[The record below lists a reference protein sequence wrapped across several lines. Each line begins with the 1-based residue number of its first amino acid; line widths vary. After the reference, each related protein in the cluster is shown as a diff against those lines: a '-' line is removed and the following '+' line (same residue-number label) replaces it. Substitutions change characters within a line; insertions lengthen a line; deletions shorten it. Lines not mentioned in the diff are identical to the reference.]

1 MRTKIGTR
9 LLSLFLTA
17 ICVIGLIPTS
27 AFAASSEN
35 MPSEITLK
43 KSDYFL
49 DTDGSKTYN
58 SPSFD
63 KPLYLHIINMNVG
76 GKTKVGFC
84 AEHGKQL
91 GNTLIGKK
99 WGNPEPV
106 TNSFIKMMI
115 GYYYCMTDA
124 KYMTDAYKA
133 KFGSQLWTDQNMIR
147 YHNAWI
153 QALCWRALGQGAAIP
168 SDAEGQ
174 RVAIAKELMYIANA
188 KNGTSYSDIYTDK
201 YGTTTFYEK
210 GCKVID
216 NPDCWPDVDVT
227 LYHYIGGNATSPDGK
242 KHYTNDNT
250 QAIMVATPRGEPTID
265 DYQIVVKKVDSSNPT
280 KGLPGATFSLTM
292 VGSDDPSF
300 PMTGV
305 TGQDGTYTFK
315 PLKAGT
321 YQVTETEAPEGYQI
335 DNPGPYTVTLPM
347 NGQKTVTVTATDTP
361 ITTSSGSI
369 RKVDKDIPTMGL
381 AGATIRI
388 TGIDNNFK
396 YEGQTVAGGALTDV
410 PWDTMPVGSYIAEEI
425 GAPEGYILPSPHEKK
440 EFYWDKKS
448 DVTLVFEND
457 SKVKVQLLKKDESN
471 NPLPGCLFTVI
482 KNGQTL
488 FSAVTDA
495 AGTITVPNVTEGT
508 YWFVEKD
515 APEGY
520 VVNSEPVTAYVSAA
534 DIQGNKTVTV
544 EATNHRKP
552 GLEIVKIDSVT
563 KEPVANCTFDIRSID
578 GTYHETLTTDGAGRI
593 FLENMTP
600 GSYEVKETAV
610 PKGYNLNPEKQTV
623 ELTAGGTFTLTFE
636 NVPKTDFTLFKHDSN
651 NHPIAGVTFEISKK
665 GGQSLGHFTTDGQG
679 KLTVPNL
686 EPGIYVAVETDC
698 PDDYILDK
706 TPHEFQVNAGKTEV
720 GIDVVNLKKPEIT
733 VKKVDSIVGGGVEG
747 AKFEIFYAGTGGT
760 GSPAGTYES
769 LGTKYTD
776 ANGII
781 HLDHL
786 KEGWYR
792 FTEVEAPE
800 GYQLDE
806 PSTQEIYLKGDD
818 NAELTFKD
826 TPLSAIIV
834 MKKDGVNGKA
844 LPGATFQLRYLDG
857 TSGTGGTVIGEK
869 VTDQNGVCSWTGL
882 KAGTYIVEEVK
893 PAPGYNIVEGPKTVY
908 ISGKAQDV
916 ITVSFDNS
924 PDGTL
929 LIKKVDAKNPTKV
942 LAGAKF
948 RVQYTNGT
956 LLGNDNGIFTTDENG
971 QITIAGLEPEKTIIV
986 TEVEAPAGYIIDG
999 QAQTIDIKSGK
1010 VVSITFKNAPKGE
1023 LVIEKTDAAT
1033 GKLLPGAEFIIRKSD
1048 GTEVGAD
1055 GNIHNN
1061 LTIESGTLSSDSHF
1075 VTGGDGRIIIK
1086 GLTPGNYTIT
1096 EVKAPDGY
1104 LIGKNASRTIQ
1115 ITAGDTQ
1122 TITFANPSTCS
1133 LLIKKVCSINT
1144 DKMLEGAVFDV
1155 RYADGSVVGDSNG
1168 VYETGADG
1176 TILITGLEAN
1186 KAIIVTETKAPNG
1199 FAIDTKPQTVTTI
1212 AGKVVQ
1218 LTFANAPYGKL
1229 VIEKRDAETN
1239 NLLPGAEFRVTTA
1252 AGCEVGQNGV
1262 IGDTTLTSNGIFR
1275 TDADGKIT
1283 ISNLRPGNYIITE
1296 IKAPDGYLIDD
1307 PTRNVTVTAG
1317 DTQTIVFKNHSTCSL
1332 LIKKVCTENPDKMLE
1347 GAVFDVRYAD
1357 GTVVGDSNGVFTTG
1371 ADGTILITGLEAN
1384 KAIVVTE
1391 TKAPDGFAID
1401 TTPQTIT
1408 TQAGKV
1414 VQLTF
1419 ANAPYGKIIIEK
1431 RDSKTNEL
1439 LPGAEFRVT
1448 TAAGCEVGQNGVI
1461 GDTNLTSNGI
1471 FTTGADGKIT
1481 ITNVRPGS
1489 YVITEIK
1496 APDGYL
1502 IDDPTRTITVT
1513 SGDTQTIVFKD
1524 TKPGGLIIEKRDSV
1538 TKEPLAGA
1546 TFKVTTSDGRF
1557 VAQDGGATSTNG
1569 LYTTDANGQIH
1580 IVDLDPDTYVVTE
1593 VTAPDGYLMDA
1604 PSQTVKI
1611 EKNDTQTLTFYDT
1624 PLGGLT
1630 IVKVDSESGKR
1641 LEGAKIEVA
1650 KLNGEIV
1657 GTYVT
1662 DKLGV
1667 IQLPDLDDGWY
1678 QLTEIKAPK
1687 GYLLD
1692 STPQKV
1698 EVKKGETKTFEFEN
1712 TASASM
1718 LIHKIDSVTKKGIQ
1732 GVKFVVY
1739 DSSMTPIGEYESD
1752 DQGYVHLNKTLEDG
1766 KYYVREIVAAEGYI
1780 LDNKVKS
1787 FTVLAGDTAMIE
1799 WENTSELGQIQVIK
1813 TSEGYSSV
1821 NGLPAGTPLSGAI
1834 FAVYDKQNNV
1844 VDKFQTNE
1852 NGIGSS
1858 KKLPLGIYTVKEV
1871 QAPANYGLN
1880 PTVFTAD
1887 IEFAGQVVKL
1897 NVTDPVIT
1905 AGVSIKKTGYAQTM
1919 NNNVMRWTVSG
1930 VRNDSTTSLQSFY
1943 WRDTLPTD
1951 AVRLTRLVTGTYST
1965 TQTYKV
1971 TFTTNLNSQ
1980 WRTAYDNLSTAKN
1993 YTLDMSSAA
2002 LGLASNEYVTQFM
2015 LSFGI
2020 VPAGFHQLTNATV
2033 DAQTLYALTNGY
2045 KFTNKADVGGLLG
2058 GNWVQSIAR
2067 WTTSVYSHYV
2077 PAKPAAPK
2085 SPKLPRTGY

>member
-27 AFAASSEN
+27 AFAAPSGS
-35 MPSEITLK
+35 MPSEITLQ

-58 SPSFD
+58 SPSFGE
-63 KPLYLHIINMNVG
+63 PLYLHIINMNVG
-76 GKTKVGFC
+76 GETKIGFC

-115 GYYYCMTDA
+115 GYYYCMTDT
-124 KYMTDAYKA
+124 KYQTDAYKE
-133 KFGSQLWTDQNMIR
+133 KWGGELWTDQNLIR

-174 RVAIAKELMYIANA
+174 KVAIAKELMYIANA

-201 YGTTTFYEK
+201 YGTTTFYQKGEK
-210 GCKVID
+210 VLD
-216 NPDCWPDVDVT
+216 NTDCWPDVDVT
-227 LYHYIGGNATSPDGK
+227 LYRYIGGNATSPDGK

-250 QAIMVATPRGEPTID
+250 QAVMVATPKKEPTSEE
-265 DYQIVVKKVDSSNPT
+265 YQIVVKKVDSSNPT
-280 KGLPGATFSLTM
+280 KGLAGAEFSLEM
-292 VGSDDPSF
+292 VGSDDPKF

-305 TGQDGTYTFK
+305 TRQNGTYTFRG
-315 PLKAGT
+315 LKAGT
-321 YQVTETEAPEGYQI
+321 YQVTETTAPDGYQI
-335 DNPGPYTVTLPM
+335 DNPGPYTVTLPT
-347 NGQKTVTVTATDTP
+347 NGQKTVTVTALDTP
-361 ITTSSGSI
+361 ITLASGSI
-369 RKVDKDIPTMGL
+369 RKVDKDRPTMGL

-388 TGIDNNFK
+388 TGIDNNFT
-396 YEGQTVAGGALTDV
+396 YEGQTVEGGALTDV
-410 PWDTMPVGSYIAEEI
+410 PWDTMPVGSYVAEEI

-440 EFYWDKKS
+440 EFYWDKKNE
-448 DVTLVFEND
+448 VKLVFEND

-563 KEPVANCTFDIRSID
+563 KKPVANCTFDIRSID

-623 ELTAGGTFTLTFE
+623 ELTAGGTFTRTFE

-706 TPHEFQVNAGKTEV
+706 TPHEFQVNAGVTNV

-792 FTEVEAPE
+792 FTEVEAPA

-844 LPGATFQLRYLDG
+844 LPGATFQLRYLGG

-869 VTDQNGVCSWTGL
+869 VTDQNGVCSWTSL

-929 LIKKVDAKNPTKV
+929 LIKKVDAKHPTKV

-986 TEVEAPAGYIIDG
+986 TEIEAPAGYIIDG

-1033 GKLLPGAEFIIRKSD
+1033 GKLLSGAEFIIRKSD

-1055 GNIHNN
+1055 GNIHND

-1122 TITFANPSTCS
+1122 TITFANP
-1133 LLIKKVCSINT
+1133 
-1144 DKMLEGAVFDV
+1144 
-1155 RYADGSVVGDSNG
+1155 
-1168 VYETGADG
+1168 
-1176 TILITGLEAN
+1176 
-1186 KAIIVTETKAPNG
+1186 
-1199 FAIDTKPQTVTTI
+1199 
-1212 AGKVVQ
+1212 
-1218 LTFANAPYGKL
+1218 
-1229 VIEKRDAETN
+1229 
-1239 NLLPGAEFRVTTA
+1239 
-1252 AGCEVGQNGV
+1252 
-1262 IGDTTLTSNGIFR
+1262 
-1275 TDADGKIT
+1275 
-1283 ISNLRPGNYIITE
+1283 
-1296 IKAPDGYLIDD
+1296 
-1307 PTRNVTVTAG
+1307 
-1317 DTQTIVFKNHSTCSL
+1317 STCSL

-1481 ITNVRPGS
+1481 ITNVRPGN

-1650 KLNGEIV
+1650 KMNGEIV

-1718 LIHKIDSVTKKGIQ
+1718 LIHKIDSVTRKGIQ

>member
-27 AFAASSEN
+27 AFAAPSGS
-35 MPSEITLK
+35 MPSEITLQ

-58 SPSFD
+58 SPSFGE
-63 KPLYLHIINMNVG
+63 PLYLHIINMNVG

-124 KYMTDAYKA
+124 QYQNDAYKE
-133 KFGSQLWTDQNMIR
+133 KWNGELWTDQNLIR

-153 QALCWRALGQGAAIP
+153 QALCWRALGQGTAIP

-174 RVAIAKELMYIANA
+174 KVAIAKELMYIANA

-201 YGTTTFYEK
+201 YGTTTFYQKGEK
-210 GCKVID
+210 VLD
-216 NPDCWPDVDVT
+216 NTDCWPDVDVT

-250 QAIMVATPRGEPTID
+250 QAIMVATPKNEPTSDTYRI
-265 DYQIVVKKVDSSNPT
+265 IVKKVDSSNPT
-280 KGLPGATFSLTM
+280 KGLAGATFSLEM

-300 PMTGV
+300 PKPGV
-305 TGQDGTYTFK
+305 TGQDGTYIFDR
-315 PLKAGT
+315 LKAGT
-321 YQVTETEAPEGYQI
+321 YQVTETKAPEGYQI
-335 DNPGPYTVTLPM
+335 DNPGPYTVTLPT
-347 NGQKTVTVTATDTP
+347 NGQKTVTVTALDTP
-361 ITTSSGSI
+361 ITLASGSI
-369 RKVDKDIPTMGL
+369 RKVDKDRPTMGL

-388 TGIDNNFK
+388 TGIDNNFT
-396 YEGQTVAGGALTDV
+396 YEGQTVEGGALTDV
-410 PWDTMPVGSYIAEEI
+410 PWDTMPVGSYVAEEI

-440 EFYWDKKS
+440 EFYWDKKNE
-448 DVTLVFEND
+448 VKLVFEND

-578 GTYHETLTTDGAGRI
+578 GTYHETLTTDGTGRI

-610 PKGYNLNPEKQTV
+610 PQGYNLNPEKQTV

-706 TPHEFQVNAGKTEV
+706 TPHEFQVNAGVTNV

-733 VKKVDSIVGGGVEG
+733 VKKVDSIVGGGVKD

-792 FTEVEAPE
+792 FTEVEAPA

-844 LPGATFQLRYLDG
+844 LPGATFQLRYLGG

-869 VTDQNGVCSWTGL
+869 VTDQNGVCSWTSL

-929 LIKKVDAKNPTKV
+929 LIKKVDAKHPTKV

-986 TEVEAPAGYIIDG
+986 TEIEAPAGYIIDG

-1033 GKLLPGAEFIIRKSD
+1033 GKLLSGAEFIIRKSD

-1055 GNIHNN
+1055 GNIHND

-1122 TITFANPSTCS
+1122 TITFANP
-1133 LLIKKVCSINT
+1133 
-1144 DKMLEGAVFDV
+1144 
-1155 RYADGSVVGDSNG
+1155 
-1168 VYETGADG
+1168 
-1176 TILITGLEAN
+1176 
-1186 KAIIVTETKAPNG
+1186 
-1199 FAIDTKPQTVTTI
+1199 
-1212 AGKVVQ
+1212 
-1218 LTFANAPYGKL
+1218 
-1229 VIEKRDAETN
+1229 
-1239 NLLPGAEFRVTTA
+1239 
-1252 AGCEVGQNGV
+1252 
-1262 IGDTTLTSNGIFR
+1262 
-1275 TDADGKIT
+1275 
-1283 ISNLRPGNYIITE
+1283 
-1296 IKAPDGYLIDD
+1296 
-1307 PTRNVTVTAG
+1307 
-1317 DTQTIVFKNHSTCSL
+1317 STCSL

-1481 ITNVRPGS
+1481 ITNVRPGN

-1650 KLNGEIV
+1650 KMNGEIV

-1718 LIHKIDSVTKKGIQ
+1718 LIHKIDSVTRKGIQ

-1821 NGLPAGTPLSGAI
+1821 NGLPAGTLLSGAI

>member
-1 MRTKIGTR
+1 MRQKIGTR

-27 AFAASSEN
+27 AFAAPSGS
-35 MPSEITLK
+35 MPSEITLQ

-58 SPSFD
+58 SPSFGE
-63 KPLYLHIINMNVG
+63 PLYLHIINMNVG
-76 GKTKVGFC
+76 GKTNVGFC

-124 KYMTDAYKA
+124 KYQTDAYKE
-133 KFGSQLWTDQNMIR
+133 KWGGELWTDQNLIR

-174 RVAIAKELMYIANA
+174 KVAIAKELMYIANA

-201 YGTTTFYEK
+201 YGTTTFYQKGEK
-210 GCKVID
+210 VLD
-216 NPDCWPDVDVT
+216 NTDCWPDVDVT

-250 QAIMVATPRGEPTID
+250 QAIMVATPSIPTLGN
-265 DYQIVVKKVDSSNPT
+265 YQITVKKVDSSNPT
-280 KGLPGATFSLTM
+280 KGLAGAEFSLEM
-292 VGSDDPSF
+292 VGSDDPKF

-305 TGQDGTYTFK
+305 TGQGGTLTFK
-315 PLKAGT
+315 DLKAGT
-321 YQVTETEAPEGYQI
+321 YQVTETKAPEDYQI
-335 DNPGPYTVTLPM
+335 DNPGPYTVTLPT
-347 NGQKTVTVTATDTP
+347 NGQNTVTVTATDTP
-361 ITTSSGSI
+361 ITLASGSI
-369 RKVDKDIPTMGL
+369 RKVDKDRPTMGL

-388 TGIDNNFK
+388 TGIDNNFT
-396 YEGQTVAGGALTDV
+396 YEGQTVEGGALTDV
-410 PWDTMPVGSYIAEEI
+410 PWDTMPVGSYVAEEI

-440 EFYWDKKS
+440 EFYWDKKNE
-448 DVTLVFEND
+448 VKLVFEND

-706 TPHEFQVNAGKTEV
+706 TPHEFQVNAGVTNV

-792 FTEVEAPE
+792 FTEVEAPA

-844 LPGATFQLRYLDG
+844 LPGATFQLRYLGG

-929 LIKKVDAKNPTKV
+929 LIKKVDAKHPTKV

-986 TEVEAPAGYIIDG
+986 TEIEAPAGYIIDG

-1033 GKLLPGAEFIIRKSD
+1033 GKLLSGAEFIIRKSD

-1055 GNIHNN
+1055 GNIHND

-1122 TITFANPSTCS
+1122 TITFANP
-1133 LLIKKVCSINT
+1133 
-1144 DKMLEGAVFDV
+1144 
-1155 RYADGSVVGDSNG
+1155 
-1168 VYETGADG
+1168 
-1176 TILITGLEAN
+1176 
-1186 KAIIVTETKAPNG
+1186 
-1199 FAIDTKPQTVTTI
+1199 
-1212 AGKVVQ
+1212 
-1218 LTFANAPYGKL
+1218 
-1229 VIEKRDAETN
+1229 
-1239 NLLPGAEFRVTTA
+1239 
-1252 AGCEVGQNGV
+1252 
-1262 IGDTTLTSNGIFR
+1262 
-1275 TDADGKIT
+1275 
-1283 ISNLRPGNYIITE
+1283 
-1296 IKAPDGYLIDD
+1296 
-1307 PTRNVTVTAG
+1307 
-1317 DTQTIVFKNHSTCSL
+1317 STCSL

-1481 ITNVRPGS
+1481 ITNVRPGN

-1650 KLNGEIV
+1650 KMNGEIV

-1718 LIHKIDSVTKKGIQ
+1718 LIHKIDSVTRKGIQ

>member
-27 AFAASSEN
+27 AFAAPSGS
-35 MPSEITLK
+35 MPSEITLQ

-58 SPSFD
+58 SPSFGE
-63 KPLYLHIINMNVG
+63 PLYLHIINMNVG
-76 GKTKVGFC
+76 GKTQVGFC

-124 KYMTDAYKA
+124 KYQTDAYKE
-133 KFGSQLWTDQNMIR
+133 KWGGELWTDQNLIR

-174 RVAIAKELMYIANA
+174 KVAIAKELMYIANA

-201 YGTTTFYEK
+201 YGTTTFYQKGEK
-210 GCKVID
+210 VLD
-216 NPDCWPDVDVT
+216 NTDCWPDVDVT
-227 LYHYIGGNATSPDGK
+227 LYRYIGGNATSPDGK

-250 QAIMVATPRGEPTID
+250 QAVMVATPKKEPTGDTYRI
-265 DYQIVVKKVDSSNPT
+265 IVKKVDSSNPT
-280 KGLPGATFSLTM
+280 KGLAGATFSLEM
-292 VGSDDPSF
+292 VGSDGPSF
-300 PMTGV
+300 PKTGV
-305 TGQDGTYTFK
+305 TGQDGTYIFDR
-315 PLKAGT
+315 LEAGT
-321 YQVTETEAPEGYQI
+321 YKVTETEAPEGYQI
-335 DNPGPYTVTLPM
+335 DNPGPYAVTLPT
-347 NGQKTVTVTATDTP
+347 NGQNTVTVTALDTP
-361 ITTSSGSI
+361 ITLASGSI
-369 RKVDKDIPTMGL
+369 RKVDKDRPTMGL

-388 TGIDNNFK
+388 TGIDNNFT
-396 YEGQTVAGGALTDV
+396 YEGQTVEGGALTDV
-410 PWDTMPVGSYIAEEI
+410 PWDTMPVGSYVAEEI

-440 EFYWDKKS
+440 EFYWDKKNE
-448 DVTLVFEND
+448 VKLVFEND

-578 GTYHETLTTDGAGRI
+578 GTYHEALTTDGAGRI

-706 TPHEFQVNAGKTEV
+706 TPHEFQVNAGVTNV

-733 VKKVDSIVGGGVEG
+733 VKKVDSIVGGGVVG

-792 FTEVEAPE
+792 FTEVEAPA

-844 LPGATFQLRYLDG
+844 LPGATFQLRYLGG
-857 TSGTGGTVIGEK
+857 TSGTGGTAIGEK

-929 LIKKVDAKNPTKV
+929 LIKKVDAKHPTKV

-986 TEVEAPAGYIIDG
+986 TEIEAPAGYIIDG

-1033 GKLLPGAEFIIRKSD
+1033 GKLLSGAEFIIRKSD

-1055 GNIHNN
+1055 GNIHND

-1122 TITFANPSTCS
+1122 TITFANP
-1133 LLIKKVCSINT
+1133 
-1144 DKMLEGAVFDV
+1144 
-1155 RYADGSVVGDSNG
+1155 
-1168 VYETGADG
+1168 
-1176 TILITGLEAN
+1176 
-1186 KAIIVTETKAPNG
+1186 
-1199 FAIDTKPQTVTTI
+1199 
-1212 AGKVVQ
+1212 
-1218 LTFANAPYGKL
+1218 
-1229 VIEKRDAETN
+1229 
-1239 NLLPGAEFRVTTA
+1239 
-1252 AGCEVGQNGV
+1252 
-1262 IGDTTLTSNGIFR
+1262 
-1275 TDADGKIT
+1275 
-1283 ISNLRPGNYIITE
+1283 
-1296 IKAPDGYLIDD
+1296 
-1307 PTRNVTVTAG
+1307 
-1317 DTQTIVFKNHSTCSL
+1317 STCSL

-1461 GDTNLTSNGI
+1461 GDTKLTSNGI

-1650 KLNGEIV
+1650 KMNGEIV

-1718 LIHKIDSVTKKGIQ
+1718 LIHKIDSVTRKGIQ

>member
-27 AFAASSEN
+27 AFAAPSGS
-35 MPSEITLK
+35 MPSEITLQ

-58 SPSFD
+58 SPSFGE
-63 KPLYLHIINMNVG
+63 PLYLHIINMNVG
-76 GKTKVGFC
+76 GKTNVGFC

-124 KYMTDAYKA
+124 KYQTDAYKE
-133 KFGSQLWTDQNMIR
+133 KWGGELWTDQNLIR

-174 RVAIAKELMYIANA
+174 KVAIAKELMYIANA

-201 YGTTTFYEK
+201 YGTTTFYQKGEK
-210 GCKVID
+210 VLD
-216 NPDCWPDVDVT
+216 NTDCWPDVDVT

-250 QAIMVATPRGEPTID
+250 QAIMVATPSIPTAES
-265 DYQIVVKKVDSSNPT
+265 YQIVVKKVDSSNPT
-280 KGLPGATFSLTM
+280 KGLSGATFSLTM
-292 VGSDDPSF
+292 VGSTKTL
-300 PMTGV
+300 TGV

-315 PLKAGT
+315 NLKAGT

-335 DNPGPYTVTLPM
+335 DNPGPYAVTLPT
-347 NGQKTVTVTATDTP
+347 NGQNTVTVTALDTP
-361 ITTSSGSI
+361 ITLASGSI
-369 RKVDKDIPTMGL
+369 RKVDKDRPTMGL

-388 TGIDNNFK
+388 TGIDNNFT
-396 YEGQTVAGGALTDV
+396 YEGQTVEGGALTDV
-410 PWDTMPVGSYIAEEI
+410 PWDTMPVGSYVAEEI

-440 EFYWDKKS
+440 EFYWDKKNE
-448 DVTLVFEND
+448 VKLVFEND

-706 TPHEFQVNAGKTEV
+706 TPHEFQVNAGVTNV

-792 FTEVEAPE
+792 FTEVEAPA

-844 LPGATFQLRYLDG
+844 LPGATFQLRYLGG

-869 VTDQNGVCSWTGL
+869 VTDQNGVCSWTSL

-929 LIKKVDAKNPTKV
+929 LIKKVDAKHPTKV

-986 TEVEAPAGYIIDG
+986 TEIEAPAGYIIDG

-1055 GNIHNN
+1055 GNIHND

-1122 TITFANPSTCS
+1122 TITFANP
-1133 LLIKKVCSINT
+1133 
-1144 DKMLEGAVFDV
+1144 
-1155 RYADGSVVGDSNG
+1155 
-1168 VYETGADG
+1168 
-1176 TILITGLEAN
+1176 
-1186 KAIIVTETKAPNG
+1186 
-1199 FAIDTKPQTVTTI
+1199 
-1212 AGKVVQ
+1212 
-1218 LTFANAPYGKL
+1218 
-1229 VIEKRDAETN
+1229 
-1239 NLLPGAEFRVTTA
+1239 
-1252 AGCEVGQNGV
+1252 
-1262 IGDTTLTSNGIFR
+1262 
-1275 TDADGKIT
+1275 
-1283 ISNLRPGNYIITE
+1283 
-1296 IKAPDGYLIDD
+1296 
-1307 PTRNVTVTAG
+1307 
-1317 DTQTIVFKNHSTCSL
+1317 STCSL

-1489 YVITEIK
+1489 YIITEIK

-1650 KLNGEIV
+1650 KMNGEIV

-1718 LIHKIDSVTKKGIQ
+1718 LIHKIDSVTRKGIQ

-2067 WTTSVYSHYV
+2067 WTTSIYSHYV

>member
-1 MRTKIGTR
+1 MRTRIGTR

-27 AFAASSEN
+27 AFAASSES

-76 GKTKVGFC
+76 GETKVGFC

-124 KYMTDAYKA
+124 KYQTDAYKEKWGGA
-133 KFGSQLWTDQNMIR
+133 LWTDQNMIR

-174 RVAIAKELMYIANA
+174 KVAIAKELMYIANA

-201 YGTTTFYEK
+201 YGTTTFYQKGEK
-210 GCKVID
+210 VLD
-216 NPDCWPDVDVT
+216 NTDCWPDVDVT

-250 QAIMVATPRGEPTID
+250 QAIMVATPKTPDTPIE
-265 DYQIVVKKVDSSNPT
+265 DYQIVVKKVDSTNPT
-280 KGLPGATFSLTM
+280 KGLAGATFSLTK
-292 VGSDDPSF
+292 VGSDDPKY
-300 PMTGV
+300 PLTGV
-305 TGQDGTYTFK
+305 TGQDGTYTFRR
-315 PLKAGT
+315 LEAGT

-335 DNPGPYTVTLPM
+335 DNPGPYAVTLPT

-361 ITTSSGSI
+361 ITIASGSI
-369 RKVDKDIPTMGL
+369 RKVDKDRPTMGL

-388 TGIDNNFK
+388 TGIDNNFT
-396 YEGQTVAGGALTDV
+396 YEGQTVEGGALTDV
-410 PWDTMPVGSYIAEEI
+410 PWDTMPVGSYVAEEI

-440 EFYWDKKS
+440 EFYWDKKNE
-448 DVTLVFEND
+448 VKLVFEND

-679 KLTVPNL
+679 KLTVPDL

-706 TPHEFQVNAGKTEV
+706 TPHEFQVNAGKTET

-792 FTEVEAPE
+792 FTEVEAPA

-844 LPGATFQLRYLDG
+844 LPGATFQLRYLGG

-929 LIKKVDAKNPTKV
+929 LIKKVDAKHPTKV

-971 QITIAGLEPEKTIIV
+971 QITIAGLEPKKTIIV
-986 TEVEAPAGYIIDG
+986 TEIEAPAGYIIDG

-1055 GNIHNN
+1055 GNIHND

-1086 GLTPGNYTIT
+1086 GLTPGHYTIT

-1122 TITFANPSTCS
+1122 TITFANP
-1133 LLIKKVCSINT
+1133 
-1144 DKMLEGAVFDV
+1144 
-1155 RYADGSVVGDSNG
+1155 
-1168 VYETGADG
+1168 
-1176 TILITGLEAN
+1176 
-1186 KAIIVTETKAPNG
+1186 
-1199 FAIDTKPQTVTTI
+1199 
-1212 AGKVVQ
+1212 
-1218 LTFANAPYGKL
+1218 
-1229 VIEKRDAETN
+1229 
-1239 NLLPGAEFRVTTA
+1239 
-1252 AGCEVGQNGV
+1252 
-1262 IGDTTLTSNGIFR
+1262 
-1275 TDADGKIT
+1275 
-1283 ISNLRPGNYIITE
+1283 
-1296 IKAPDGYLIDD
+1296 
-1307 PTRNVTVTAG
+1307 
-1317 DTQTIVFKNHSTCSL
+1317 STCSL

-1481 ITNVRPGS
+1481 ITNVRPGN

-1650 KLNGEIV
+1650 KMNGEIV

-1718 LIHKIDSVTKKGIQ
+1718 LIHKIDSVTRKGIQ

-2067 WTTSVYSHYV
+2067 WTTSIYSHYV

>member
-1 MRTKIGTR
+1 MRTRIGTR

-27 AFAASSEN
+27 AFAASSES

-76 GKTKVGFC
+76 GETKVGFC

-91 GNTLIGKK
+91 GNTLIDKK

-124 KYMTDAYKA
+124 KYQTDAYKEKWGGA
-133 KFGSQLWTDQNMIR
+133 LWTDQNMIR

-174 RVAIAKELMYIANA
+174 KVAIAKELMYIANA

-201 YGTTTFYEK
+201 YGTTTFYQKGEK
-210 GCKVID
+210 VLD
-216 NPDCWPDVDVT
+216 NTDCWPDVDVT

-250 QAIMVATPRGEPTID
+250 QAIMVATPKTPDTPIE
-265 DYQIVVKKVDSSNPT
+265 DYQIVVKKVDSTNPT
-280 KGLPGATFSLTM
+280 KGLAGATFSLTK
-292 VGSDDPSF
+292 VGSDDPKY
-300 PMTGV
+300 PLTGV
-305 TGQDGTYTFK
+305 TGQDGTYTFRR
-315 PLKAGT
+315 LEAGT

-335 DNPGPYTVTLPM
+335 DNPGPYAVTLPT

-361 ITTSSGSI
+361 ITIASGSI
-369 RKVDKDIPTMGL
+369 RKVDKDRPTMGL

-388 TGIDNNFK
+388 TGIDNNFT
-396 YEGQTVAGGALTDV
+396 YEGQTVEGGALTDV
-410 PWDTMPVGSYIAEEI
+410 PWDTMPVGSYVAEEI

-440 EFYWDKKS
+440 EFYWDKKNE
-448 DVTLVFEND
+448 VKLVFEND

-578 GTYHETLTTDGAGRI
+578 GTYHETLTTDGTGRI

-706 TPHEFQVNAGKTEV
+706 TPHEFQVNAGVTNV

-792 FTEVEAPE
+792 FTEVEAPA

-844 LPGATFQLRYLDG
+844 LPGATFQLRYLGG

-986 TEVEAPAGYIIDG
+986 TEIEAPAGYIIDG

-1055 GNIHNN
+1055 GNIHND

-1122 TITFANPSTCS
+1122 TITFANP
-1133 LLIKKVCSINT
+1133 
-1144 DKMLEGAVFDV
+1144 
-1155 RYADGSVVGDSNG
+1155 
-1168 VYETGADG
+1168 
-1176 TILITGLEAN
+1176 
-1186 KAIIVTETKAPNG
+1186 
-1199 FAIDTKPQTVTTI
+1199 
-1212 AGKVVQ
+1212 
-1218 LTFANAPYGKL
+1218 
-1229 VIEKRDAETN
+1229 
-1239 NLLPGAEFRVTTA
+1239 
-1252 AGCEVGQNGV
+1252 
-1262 IGDTTLTSNGIFR
+1262 
-1275 TDADGKIT
+1275 
-1283 ISNLRPGNYIITE
+1283 
-1296 IKAPDGYLIDD
+1296 
-1307 PTRNVTVTAG
+1307 
-1317 DTQTIVFKNHSTCSL
+1317 STCSL

-1489 YVITEIK
+1489 YIITEIK

-1650 KLNGEIV
+1650 KMNGEIV

-1718 LIHKIDSVTKKGIQ
+1718 LIHKIDSVTRKGIQ

-1752 DQGYVHLNKTLEDG
+1752 DHGYVHLNKTLEDG

>member
-1 MRTKIGTR
+1 MRQKIGTR

-27 AFAASSEN
+27 AFAAPSGS
-35 MPSEITLK
+35 MPSEITLQ

-58 SPSFD
+58 SPSFGE
-63 KPLYLHIINMNVG
+63 PLYLHIINMNVG
-76 GKTKVGFC
+76 GKTKIGFC

-124 KYMTDAYKA
+124 KYQTDAYKE
-133 KFGSQLWTDQNMIR
+133 KWGGELWTDQNLIR

-174 RVAIAKELMYIANA
+174 KVAIAKELMYIANA

-201 YGTTTFYEK
+201 YGTTTFYQKGEK
-210 GCKVID
+210 VLD
-216 NPDCWPDVDVT
+216 NTDCWPDVDVT

-250 QAIMVATPRGEPTID
+250 QAIMVATPSIPTAES
-265 DYQIVVKKVDSSNPT
+265 YQIVVKKVDSSNPT
-280 KGLPGATFSLTM
+280 KGLSGATFSLTM
-292 VGSDDPSF
+292 VGSTKTL
-300 PMTGV
+300 TGV

-315 PLKAGT
+315 NLKAGT
-321 YQVTETEAPEGYQI
+321 YQVTETKAPDGYQI
-335 DNPGPYTVTLPM
+335 DNPGPYTVTLPT
-347 NGQKTVTVTATDTP
+347 NGQKTVTVTALDTP
-361 ITTSSGSI
+361 ITLASGSI
-369 RKVDKDIPTMGL
+369 RKVDKDRPTMGL

-388 TGIDNNFK
+388 TGIDNNFT
-396 YEGQTVAGGALTDV
+396 YEGQTVEGGALTDV
-410 PWDTMPVGSYIAEEI
+410 PWDTMPVGSYVAEEI

-440 EFYWDKKS
+440 EFYWDKKNE
-448 DVTLVFEND
+448 VKLVFEND

-578 GTYHETLTTDGAGRI
+578 GTYHEALTTDGAGRI

-706 TPHEFQVNAGKTEV
+706 TPHEFQVNAGVTNV

-792 FTEVEAPE
+792 FTEVEAPA

-844 LPGATFQLRYLDG
+844 LPGATFQLRYLGG
-857 TSGTGGTVIGEK
+857 TSGTGGTAIGEK

-971 QITIAGLEPEKTIIV
+971 QITIAGLEPKKTIIV
-986 TEVEAPAGYIIDG
+986 TEIEAPAGYIIDG

-1055 GNIHNN
+1055 GNIHND

-1122 TITFANPSTCS
+1122 TITFANP
-1133 LLIKKVCSINT
+1133 
-1144 DKMLEGAVFDV
+1144 
-1155 RYADGSVVGDSNG
+1155 
-1168 VYETGADG
+1168 
-1176 TILITGLEAN
+1176 
-1186 KAIIVTETKAPNG
+1186 
-1199 FAIDTKPQTVTTI
+1199 
-1212 AGKVVQ
+1212 
-1218 LTFANAPYGKL
+1218 
-1229 VIEKRDAETN
+1229 
-1239 NLLPGAEFRVTTA
+1239 
-1252 AGCEVGQNGV
+1252 
-1262 IGDTTLTSNGIFR
+1262 
-1275 TDADGKIT
+1275 
-1283 ISNLRPGNYIITE
+1283 
-1296 IKAPDGYLIDD
+1296 
-1307 PTRNVTVTAG
+1307 
-1317 DTQTIVFKNHSTCSL
+1317 STCSL

-1471 FTTGADGKIT
+1471 FTTGADGKTT

-1489 YVITEIK
+1489 YIITEIK

-1650 KLNGEIV
+1650 KMNGEIV

-1718 LIHKIDSVTKKGIQ
+1718 LIHKIDSVTRKGIQ

>member
-27 AFAASSEN
+27 AFAAPSGS
-35 MPSEITLK
+35 MPSEITLQ

-58 SPSFD
+58 SPSFGE
-63 KPLYLHIINMNVG
+63 PLYLHIINMNVG
-76 GKTKVGFC
+76 GKTQVGFC

-124 KYMTDAYKA
+124 KYQTDAYKE
-133 KFGSQLWTDQNMIR
+133 KWGGELWTDQNLIR

-174 RVAIAKELMYIANA
+174 KVAIAKELMYIANA

-201 YGTTTFYEK
+201 YGTTTFYQKGEK
-210 GCKVID
+210 VLD
-216 NPDCWPDVDVT
+216 NTDCWPDVDVT
-227 LYHYIGGNATSPDGK
+227 LYRYIGGNATSPDGK

-250 QAIMVATPRGEPTID
+250 QAVMVATPKKEPTGDTYRI
-265 DYQIVVKKVDSSNPT
+265 IVKKVDSSNPT
-280 KGLPGATFSLTM
+280 KGLAGATFSLEM
-292 VGSDDPSF
+292 VGSDGPSF
-300 PMTGV
+300 PKTGV
-305 TGQDGTYTFK
+305 TGQDGTYIFDR
-315 PLKAGT
+315 LEAGT
-321 YQVTETEAPEGYQI
+321 YKVTETEAPEGYQI
-335 DNPGPYTVTLPM
+335 DNPGPYAVTLPT
-347 NGQKTVTVTATDTP
+347 NGQNTVTVTALDTP
-361 ITTSSGSI
+361 ITLASGSI
-369 RKVDKDIPTMGL
+369 RKVDKDRPTMGL

-388 TGIDNNFK
+388 TGIDNNFT
-396 YEGQTVAGGALTDV
+396 YEGQTVEGGALTDV
-410 PWDTMPVGSYIAEEI
+410 PWDTMPVGSYVAEEI

-440 EFYWDKKS
+440 EFYWDKKNE
-448 DVTLVFEND
+448 VKLVFEND

-844 LPGATFQLRYLDG
+844 LPGATFQLRYLGG

-971 QITIAGLEPEKTIIV
+971 QITIAGLEPKKTIIV
-986 TEVEAPAGYIIDG
+986 TEIEAPAGYIIDG

-1055 GNIHNN
+1055 GNIHND

-1086 GLTPGNYTIT
+1086 GLTPGHYTIT

-1122 TITFANPSTCS
+1122 TITFANP
-1133 LLIKKVCSINT
+1133 
-1144 DKMLEGAVFDV
+1144 
-1155 RYADGSVVGDSNG
+1155 
-1168 VYETGADG
+1168 
-1176 TILITGLEAN
+1176 
-1186 KAIIVTETKAPNG
+1186 
-1199 FAIDTKPQTVTTI
+1199 
-1212 AGKVVQ
+1212 
-1218 LTFANAPYGKL
+1218 
-1229 VIEKRDAETN
+1229 
-1239 NLLPGAEFRVTTA
+1239 
-1252 AGCEVGQNGV
+1252 
-1262 IGDTTLTSNGIFR
+1262 
-1275 TDADGKIT
+1275 
-1283 ISNLRPGNYIITE
+1283 
-1296 IKAPDGYLIDD
+1296 
-1307 PTRNVTVTAG
+1307 
-1317 DTQTIVFKNHSTCSL
+1317 STCSL

-1481 ITNVRPGS
+1481 ITNVRPGN
-1489 YVITEIK
+1489 YIITEIK

-1650 KLNGEIV
+1650 KMNGEIV

-1919 NNNVMRWTVSG
+1919 NNNIMRWTVSG

-2067 WTTSVYSHYV
+2067 WTTSIYSHYV

-2085 SPKLPRTGY
+2085 SPTLPRTGY

>member
-27 AFAASSEN
+27 AFAAPSGS
-35 MPSEITLK
+35 MPSEITLQ

-58 SPSFD
+58 SPSFGE
-63 KPLYLHIINMNVG
+63 PLYLHIINMNVG
-76 GKTKVGFC
+76 GETKVGFC

-124 KYMTDAYKA
+124 KYQTDAYKE
-133 KFGSQLWTDQNMIR
+133 KWGGELWTDQNLIR

-174 RVAIAKELMYIANA
+174 KVAIAKELMYIANA

-201 YGTTTFYEK
+201 YGTTTFYQKGEK
-210 GCKVID
+210 VLD
-216 NPDCWPDVDVT
+216 NTDCWPDVDVT

-250 QAIMVATPRGEPTID
+250 QAIMVATPKPPTAE

-280 KGLPGATFSLTM
+280 KGLAGAAFSLEM
-292 VGSDDPSF
+292 VGSDDPMF

-315 PLKAGT
+315 KLKAGT
-321 YQVTETEAPEGYQI
+321 YQVTETKAPDGYQI
-335 DNPGPYTVTLPM
+335 DNPGPYTVTLPT
-347 NGQKTVTVTATDTP
+347 NGQKTVTVTALDTP
-361 ITTSSGSI
+361 ITLASGSI
-369 RKVDKDIPTMGL
+369 RKVDKDRPTMGL

-388 TGIDNNFK
+388 TGIDNNFT
-396 YEGQTVAGGALTDV
+396 YEGQTVDGGALTDV
-410 PWDTMPVGSYIAEEI
+410 PWDTMPVGSYVAEEI

-440 EFYWDKKS
+440 EFYWDKKNE
-448 DVTLVFEND
+448 VKLVFEND

-563 KEPVANCTFDIRSID
+563 KKPVANCTFDIRSID
-578 GTYHETLTTDGAGRI
+578 GTYHEALTTDGAGRI

-706 TPHEFQVNAGKTEV
+706 TPHEFQVNAGVTNV

-792 FTEVEAPE
+792 FTEVEAPA

-844 LPGATFQLRYLDG
+844 LPGATFQLRYLGG
-857 TSGTGGTVIGEK
+857 TSGTGGTAIGEK

-929 LIKKVDAKNPTKV
+929 LIKKVDAKHPTKV

-971 QITIAGLEPEKTIIV
+971 QITIAGLEPKKTIIV
-986 TEVEAPAGYIIDG
+986 TEIEAPAGYIIDG

-1055 GNIHNN
+1055 GNIHND

-1086 GLTPGNYTIT
+1086 GLTPGHYTIT

-1122 TITFANPSTCS
+1122 TITFANP
-1133 LLIKKVCSINT
+1133 
-1144 DKMLEGAVFDV
+1144 
-1155 RYADGSVVGDSNG
+1155 
-1168 VYETGADG
+1168 
-1176 TILITGLEAN
+1176 
-1186 KAIIVTETKAPNG
+1186 
-1199 FAIDTKPQTVTTI
+1199 
-1212 AGKVVQ
+1212 
-1218 LTFANAPYGKL
+1218 
-1229 VIEKRDAETN
+1229 
-1239 NLLPGAEFRVTTA
+1239 
-1252 AGCEVGQNGV
+1252 
-1262 IGDTTLTSNGIFR
+1262 
-1275 TDADGKIT
+1275 
-1283 ISNLRPGNYIITE
+1283 
-1296 IKAPDGYLIDD
+1296 
-1307 PTRNVTVTAG
+1307 
-1317 DTQTIVFKNHSTCSL
+1317 STCSL

-1481 ITNVRPGS
+1481 ITNVRPGN
-1489 YVITEIK
+1489 YIITEIK

-1650 KLNGEIV
+1650 KMNGEIV

-1718 LIHKIDSVTKKGIQ
+1718 LIHKIDSVTRKGIQ

-2067 WTTSVYSHYV
+2067 WTTSIYSHYV

>member
-27 AFAASSEN
+27 AFAAPSGS
-35 MPSEITLK
+35 MPSEITLQ

-49 DTDGSKTYN
+49 DTAGSKTYN
-58 SPSFD
+58 SPSFGE
-63 KPLYLHIINMNVG
+63 PLYLHIINMNVG

-124 KYMTDAYKA
+124 KYQTDAYKE
-133 KFGSQLWTDQNMIR
+133 KWGGELWTDQNLIR

-174 RVAIAKELMYIANA
+174 KVAIAKELMYIANA

-201 YGTTTFYEK
+201 YGTTTFYQKGEK
-210 GCKVID
+210 VLD
-216 NPDCWPDVDVT
+216 NTDCWPDVDVT

-242 KHYTNDNT
+242 KHYTNENT
-250 QAIMVATPRGEPTID
+250 QAIMVATPKEPTSEE
-265 DYQIVVKKVDSSNPT
+265 YQIVVKKVDSSNPT
-280 KGLPGATFSLTM
+280 KGLAGAEFSLEM
-292 VGSDDPSF
+292 VGSDDPKF

-305 TGQDGTYTFK
+305 TGQNGTYTFRG
-315 PLKAGT
+315 LKAGT
-321 YQVTETEAPEGYQI
+321 YQVTETKAPEDYQI
-335 DNPGPYTVTLPM
+335 DNPGPYTVTLPT
-347 NGQKTVTVTATDTP
+347 NGQKTVTVTALDTP
-361 ITTSSGSI
+361 ITLASGSI
-369 RKVDKDIPTMGL
+369 RKVDKDRPTMGL

-388 TGIDNNFK
+388 TGIDNNFT
-396 YEGQTVAGGALTDV
+396 YEGQTVEGGALTDV
-410 PWDTMPVGSYIAEEI
+410 PWDTMPVGSYVAEEI

-440 EFYWDKKS
+440 EFYWDKKNE
-448 DVTLVFEND
+448 VKLVFEND

-706 TPHEFQVNAGKTEV
+706 TPHEFQVNAGVTNV

-792 FTEVEAPE
+792 FTEVEAPA

-844 LPGATFQLRYLDG
+844 LPGATFQLRYLGG

-929 LIKKVDAKNPTKV
+929 LIKKVDAKHPTKV

-986 TEVEAPAGYIIDG
+986 TEIEAPAGYIIDG

-1055 GNIHNN
+1055 GNIHND

-1122 TITFANPSTCS
+1122 TITFANP
-1133 LLIKKVCSINT
+1133 
-1144 DKMLEGAVFDV
+1144 
-1155 RYADGSVVGDSNG
+1155 
-1168 VYETGADG
+1168 
-1176 TILITGLEAN
+1176 
-1186 KAIIVTETKAPNG
+1186 
-1199 FAIDTKPQTVTTI
+1199 
-1212 AGKVVQ
+1212 
-1218 LTFANAPYGKL
+1218 
-1229 VIEKRDAETN
+1229 
-1239 NLLPGAEFRVTTA
+1239 
-1252 AGCEVGQNGV
+1252 
-1262 IGDTTLTSNGIFR
+1262 
-1275 TDADGKIT
+1275 
-1283 ISNLRPGNYIITE
+1283 
-1296 IKAPDGYLIDD
+1296 
-1307 PTRNVTVTAG
+1307 
-1317 DTQTIVFKNHSTCSL
+1317 STCSL

-1461 GDTNLTSNGI
+1461 GDTKLTSNGI

-1489 YVITEIK
+1489 YIITEIK

-1919 NNNVMRWTVSG
+1919 NNNIMRWTVSG

-2067 WTTSVYSHYV
+2067 WTTSIYSHYV

>member
-27 AFAASSEN
+27 AFAASSES

-76 GKTKVGFC
+76 GETKVGFC

-124 KYMTDAYKA
+124 KYQTDAYKEKWGGA
-133 KFGSQLWTDQNMIR
+133 LWTDQNMIR

-174 RVAIAKELMYIANA
+174 KVAIAKELMYIANA

-201 YGTTTFYEK
+201 YGTTTFYQKGEK
-210 GCKVID
+210 VLD
-216 NPDCWPDVDVT
+216 NTDCWPDVDVT

-250 QAIMVATPRGEPTID
+250 QAIMVATPKEPTSEK
-265 DYQIVVKKVDSSNPT
+265 YQIVVKKVDSSNPT
-280 KGLPGATFSLTM
+280 KGLAGAEFSLEM
-292 VGSDDPSF
+292 VGSDDPKF

-305 TGQDGTYTFK
+305 TGQNGTLTFTN
-315 PLKAGT
+315 LKAGT
-321 YQVTETEAPEGYQI
+321 YQVTETKAPEDYQI
-335 DNPGPYTVTLPM
+335 DNPGPYTVTLPT

-361 ITTSSGSI
+361 ITLASGSI
-369 RKVDKDIPTMGL
+369 RKVDKDRPTMGL

-388 TGIDNNFK
+388 TGIDNNFT
-396 YEGQTVAGGALTDV
+396 YEGQTVEGGALTDV
-410 PWDTMPVGSYIAEEI
+410 PWDTMPVGSYVAEEI

-440 EFYWDKKS
+440 EFYWDKKNE
-448 DVTLVFEND
+448 VKLVFEND

-578 GTYHETLTTDGAGRI
+578 GTYHEALTTDGAGRI

-706 TPHEFQVNAGKTEV
+706 TPHEFQVNAGVTNV

-792 FTEVEAPE
+792 FTEVEAPA

-844 LPGATFQLRYLDG
+844 LPGATFQLRYLGG
-857 TSGTGGTVIGEK
+857 TSGTGGTAIGEK

-929 LIKKVDAKNPTKV
+929 LIKKVDAKHPTKV

-971 QITIAGLEPEKTIIV
+971 QITIAGLEPKKTIIV
-986 TEVEAPAGYIIDG
+986 TEIEAPAGYIIDG

-1055 GNIHNN
+1055 GNIHND

-1086 GLTPGNYTIT
+1086 GLTPGHYTIT

-1122 TITFANPSTCS
+1122 TITFANP
-1133 LLIKKVCSINT
+1133 
-1144 DKMLEGAVFDV
+1144 
-1155 RYADGSVVGDSNG
+1155 
-1168 VYETGADG
+1168 
-1176 TILITGLEAN
+1176 
-1186 KAIIVTETKAPNG
+1186 
-1199 FAIDTKPQTVTTI
+1199 
-1212 AGKVVQ
+1212 
-1218 LTFANAPYGKL
+1218 
-1229 VIEKRDAETN
+1229 
-1239 NLLPGAEFRVTTA
+1239 
-1252 AGCEVGQNGV
+1252 
-1262 IGDTTLTSNGIFR
+1262 
-1275 TDADGKIT
+1275 
-1283 ISNLRPGNYIITE
+1283 
-1296 IKAPDGYLIDD
+1296 
-1307 PTRNVTVTAG
+1307 
-1317 DTQTIVFKNHSTCSL
+1317 STCSL

-1481 ITNVRPGS
+1481 ITNVRPGN

-1630 IVKVDSESGKR
+1630 IVKVDSASGKR

-1650 KLNGEIV
+1650 KMNGEIV

-1718 LIHKIDSVTKKGIQ
+1718 LIHKIDSVTRKGIQ

>member
-27 AFAASSEN
+27 AFAAPSGS
-35 MPSEITLK
+35 MPSEITLQ

-58 SPSFD
+58 SPSFGE
-63 KPLYLHIINMNVG
+63 PLYLHIINMNVG
-76 GKTKVGFC
+76 GETKVGFC

-99 WGNPEPV
+99 WANPEPV

-124 KYMTDAYKA
+124 KYQTDAYKEKWGGA
-133 KFGSQLWTDQNMIR
+133 LWTDQNLIR

-153 QALCWRALGQGAAIP
+153 QALCWRALGQGTAIP

-174 RVAIAKELMYIANA
+174 KVAIAKELMYIANA

-201 YGTTTFYEK
+201 YGTTTFYQKGEK
-210 GCKVID
+210 VLD
-216 NPDCWPDVDVT
+216 NTDCWPDVDVT

-250 QAIMVATPRGEPTID
+250 QAVMVATPERPTSEK
-265 DYQIVVKKVDSSNPT
+265 YQIVVKKVDSSNPT
-280 KGLPGATFSLTM
+280 KGLAGAEFSLEM
-292 VGSDDPSF
+292 VGSDDPRF

-305 TGQDGTYTFK
+305 TGQNGTLTFTN
-315 PLKAGT
+315 LNAGT
-321 YQVTETEAPEGYQI
+321 YLVTETKAPEGYQI
-335 DNPGPYTVTLPM
+335 DNPGPYTVTLPT

-361 ITTSSGSI
+361 ITLASGSI
-369 RKVDKDIPTMGL
+369 RKVDKDRPTMGL

-388 TGIDNNFK
+388 TGIDNNFT
-396 YEGQTVAGGALTDV
+396 YEGQTVEGGALTDV
-410 PWDTMPVGSYIAEEI
+410 PWDTMPVGSYVAEEI

-440 EFYWDKKS
+440 EFYWDKKNE
-448 DVTLVFEND
+448 VKLVFEND

-706 TPHEFQVNAGKTEV
+706 TPHEFQVNAGVTNV

-792 FTEVEAPE
+792 FTEVEAPA

-844 LPGATFQLRYLDG
+844 LPGATFQLRYLGG

-929 LIKKVDAKNPTKV
+929 LIKKVDAKHPTKV

-971 QITIAGLEPEKTIIV
+971 QITIAGLEPKKTIIV
-986 TEVEAPAGYIIDG
+986 TEIEAPAGYIIDG

-1033 GKLLPGAEFIIRKSD
+1033 GKLLSGAEFIIRKSD

-1055 GNIHNN
+1055 GNIHND

-1086 GLTPGNYTIT
+1086 GLTPGHYTIT

-1122 TITFANPSTCS
+1122 TITFANP
-1133 LLIKKVCSINT
+1133 
-1144 DKMLEGAVFDV
+1144 
-1155 RYADGSVVGDSNG
+1155 
-1168 VYETGADG
+1168 
-1176 TILITGLEAN
+1176 
-1186 KAIIVTETKAPNG
+1186 
-1199 FAIDTKPQTVTTI
+1199 
-1212 AGKVVQ
+1212 
-1218 LTFANAPYGKL
+1218 
-1229 VIEKRDAETN
+1229 
-1239 NLLPGAEFRVTTA
+1239 
-1252 AGCEVGQNGV
+1252 
-1262 IGDTTLTSNGIFR
+1262 
-1275 TDADGKIT
+1275 
-1283 ISNLRPGNYIITE
+1283 
-1296 IKAPDGYLIDD
+1296 
-1307 PTRNVTVTAG
+1307 
-1317 DTQTIVFKNHSTCSL
+1317 STCSL

-1481 ITNVRPGS
+1481 ITNVRPGN

-1650 KLNGEIV
+1650 KMNGEIV

-1718 LIHKIDSVTKKGIQ
+1718 LIHKIDSVTRKGIQ

>member
-1 MRTKIGTR
+1 MRQKIGTR

-27 AFAASSEN
+27 AFAAPSGS
-35 MPSEITLK
+35 MPSEITLQ

-58 SPSFD
+58 SPSFGE
-63 KPLYLHIINMNVG
+63 PLYLHIINMNVG
-76 GKTKVGFC
+76 GKTNVGFC

-124 KYMTDAYKA
+124 KYQTDAYKE
-133 KFGSQLWTDQNMIR
+133 KWGGELWTDQNLIR

-174 RVAIAKELMYIANA
+174 KVAIAKELMYIANA

-201 YGTTTFYEK
+201 YGTTTFYQKGEK
-210 GCKVID
+210 VLD
-216 NPDCWPDVDVT
+216 NTDCWPDVDVT

-250 QAIMVATPRGEPTID
+250 QAIMVATPSIPTLGN
-265 DYQIVVKKVDSSNPT
+265 YQITVKKVDSSNPT
-280 KGLPGATFSLTM
+280 KGLAGAEFSLEM
-292 VGSDDPSF
+292 VGSDDPKF

-305 TGQDGTYTFK
+305 TGQGGTLTFK
-315 PLKAGT
+315 DLKAGT
-321 YQVTETEAPEGYQI
+321 YQVTETKAPEDYQI
-335 DNPGPYTVTLPM
+335 DNPGPYTVTLPT
-347 NGQKTVTVTATDTP
+347 NGQNTVTVTATDTP
-361 ITTSSGSI
+361 ITLASGSI
-369 RKVDKDIPTMGL
+369 RKVDKDRPTMGL

-388 TGIDNNFK
+388 TGIDNNFT
-396 YEGQTVAGGALTDV
+396 YEGQTVEGGALTDV
-410 PWDTMPVGSYIAEEI
+410 PWDTMPVGSYVAEEI

-440 EFYWDKKS
+440 EFYWDKKNE
-448 DVTLVFEND
+448 VKLVFEND

-706 TPHEFQVNAGKTEV
+706 TPHEFQVNAGVTNV

-792 FTEVEAPE
+792 FTEVEAPA

-844 LPGATFQLRYLDG
+844 LPGATFQLRYLGG

-869 VTDQNGVCSWTGL
+869 VTDQNGVCSWTSL

-929 LIKKVDAKNPTKV
+929 LIKKVDAKHPTKV

-986 TEVEAPAGYIIDG
+986 TEIEAPAGYIIDG

-1033 GKLLPGAEFIIRKSD
+1033 GKLLSGAEFIIRKSD

-1055 GNIHNN
+1055 GNIHND

-1122 TITFANPSTCS
+1122 TITFANP
-1133 LLIKKVCSINT
+1133 
-1144 DKMLEGAVFDV
+1144 
-1155 RYADGSVVGDSNG
+1155 
-1168 VYETGADG
+1168 
-1176 TILITGLEAN
+1176 
-1186 KAIIVTETKAPNG
+1186 
-1199 FAIDTKPQTVTTI
+1199 
-1212 AGKVVQ
+1212 
-1218 LTFANAPYGKL
+1218 
-1229 VIEKRDAETN
+1229 
-1239 NLLPGAEFRVTTA
+1239 
-1252 AGCEVGQNGV
+1252 
-1262 IGDTTLTSNGIFR
+1262 
-1275 TDADGKIT
+1275 
-1283 ISNLRPGNYIITE
+1283 
-1296 IKAPDGYLIDD
+1296 
-1307 PTRNVTVTAG
+1307 
-1317 DTQTIVFKNHSTCSL
+1317 STCSL

-1481 ITNVRPGS
+1481 ITNVRPGN

-1650 KLNGEIV
+1650 KMNGEIV

-1718 LIHKIDSVTKKGIQ
+1718 LIHKIDSVTRKGIQ

>member
-27 AFAASSEN
+27 AFAAPSGS
-35 MPSEITLK
+35 MPSEITLQ

-58 SPSFD
+58 SPSFGE
-63 KPLYLHIINMNVG
+63 PLYLHIINMNVG
-76 GKTKVGFC
+76 GKTQVGFC

-124 KYMTDAYKA
+124 KYQTDAYKE
-133 KFGSQLWTDQNMIR
+133 KWGGELWTDQNLIR

-174 RVAIAKELMYIANA
+174 KVAIAKELMYIANA

-201 YGTTTFYEK
+201 YGTTTFYQKGEK
-210 GCKVID
+210 VLD
-216 NPDCWPDVDVT
+216 NTDCWPDVDVT
-227 LYHYIGGNATSPDGK
+227 LYRYIGGNATSPDGK

-250 QAIMVATPRGEPTID
+250 QAVMVATPKKEPTGDTYRI
-265 DYQIVVKKVDSSNPT
+265 IVKKVDSSNPT
-280 KGLPGATFSLTM
+280 KGLAGATFSLEM
-292 VGSDDPSF
+292 VGSDGPSF
-300 PMTGV
+300 PKTGV
-305 TGQDGTYTFK
+305 TGQDGTYIFDR
-315 PLKAGT
+315 LEAGT
-321 YQVTETEAPEGYQI
+321 YKVTETEAPEGYQI
-335 DNPGPYTVTLPM
+335 DNPGPYAVTLPT
-347 NGQKTVTVTATDTP
+347 NGQNTVTVTALDTP
-361 ITTSSGSI
+361 ITLASGSI
-369 RKVDKDIPTMGL
+369 RKVDKDRPTMGL

-388 TGIDNNFK
+388 TGIDNNFT
-396 YEGQTVAGGALTDV
+396 YEGQTVEGGALTDV
-410 PWDTMPVGSYIAEEI
+410 PWDTMPVGSYVAEEI

-440 EFYWDKKS
+440 EFYWDKKNE
-448 DVTLVFEND
+448 VKLVFEND

-578 GTYHETLTTDGAGRI
+578 GTYHETLTTDGTGRI

-706 TPHEFQVNAGKTEV
+706 TPHEFQVNAGVTNV

-792 FTEVEAPE
+792 FTEVEAPA

-844 LPGATFQLRYLDG
+844 LPGATFQLRYLGG

-869 VTDQNGVCSWTGL
+869 VTDQNGVCSWTSL

-929 LIKKVDAKNPTKV
+929 LIKKVDAKHPTKV

-986 TEVEAPAGYIIDG
+986 TEIEAPAGYIIDG

-1055 GNIHNN
+1055 GNIHND

-1122 TITFANPSTCS
+1122 TITFANP
-1133 LLIKKVCSINT
+1133 
-1144 DKMLEGAVFDV
+1144 
-1155 RYADGSVVGDSNG
+1155 
-1168 VYETGADG
+1168 
-1176 TILITGLEAN
+1176 
-1186 KAIIVTETKAPNG
+1186 
-1199 FAIDTKPQTVTTI
+1199 
-1212 AGKVVQ
+1212 
-1218 LTFANAPYGKL
+1218 
-1229 VIEKRDAETN
+1229 
-1239 NLLPGAEFRVTTA
+1239 
-1252 AGCEVGQNGV
+1252 
-1262 IGDTTLTSNGIFR
+1262 
-1275 TDADGKIT
+1275 
-1283 ISNLRPGNYIITE
+1283 
-1296 IKAPDGYLIDD
+1296 
-1307 PTRNVTVTAG
+1307 
-1317 DTQTIVFKNHSTCSL
+1317 STCSL

-1481 ITNVRPGS
+1481 ITNVRPGN
-1489 YVITEIK
+1489 YIITEIK

-1650 KLNGEIV
+1650 KMNGEIV

-1718 LIHKIDSVTKKGIQ
+1718 LIHKIDSVTRKGIQ

>member
-1 MRTKIGTR
+1 MRQKIGTR

-27 AFAASSEN
+27 AFAAPSGS
-35 MPSEITLK
+35 MPSEITLQ

-58 SPSFD
+58 SPSFGE
-63 KPLYLHIINMNVG
+63 PLYLHIINMNVG
-76 GKTKVGFC
+76 GKTKIGFC

-124 KYMTDAYKA
+124 KYQTDAYKE
-133 KFGSQLWTDQNMIR
+133 KWGGELWTDQNLIR

-174 RVAIAKELMYIANA
+174 KVAIAKELMYIANA

-201 YGTTTFYEK
+201 YGTTTFYQKGEK
-210 GCKVID
+210 VLD
-216 NPDCWPDVDVT
+216 NTDCWPDVDVT

-250 QAIMVATPRGEPTID
+250 QAIMVATPSIPTAES
-265 DYQIVVKKVDSSNPT
+265 YQIVVKKVDSSNPT
-280 KGLPGATFSLTM
+280 KGLSGATFSLTM
-292 VGSDDPSF
+292 VGSTKTL
-300 PMTGV
+300 TGV

-315 PLKAGT
+315 NLKAGT
-321 YQVTETEAPEGYQI
+321 YQVTETKAPDGYQI
-335 DNPGPYTVTLPM
+335 DNPGPYTVTLPT
-347 NGQKTVTVTATDTP
+347 NGQKTVTVTALDTP
-361 ITTSSGSI
+361 ITLASGSI
-369 RKVDKDIPTMGL
+369 RKVDKDRPTMGL

-388 TGIDNNFK
+388 TGIDNNFT
-396 YEGQTVAGGALTDV
+396 YEGQTVEGGALTDV
-410 PWDTMPVGSYIAEEI
+410 PWDTMPVGSYVAEEI

-440 EFYWDKKS
+440 EFYWDKKNE
-448 DVTLVFEND
+448 VKLVFEND

-578 GTYHETLTTDGAGRI
+578 GTYHEALTTDGAGRI

-706 TPHEFQVNAGKTEV
+706 TPHEFQVNAGVTNV

-792 FTEVEAPE
+792 FTEVEAPA

-844 LPGATFQLRYLDG
+844 LPGATFQLRYLGG
-857 TSGTGGTVIGEK
+857 TSGTGGTAIGEK

-971 QITIAGLEPEKTIIV
+971 QITIAGLEPKKTIIV
-986 TEVEAPAGYIIDG
+986 TEIEAPAGYIIDG

-1055 GNIHNN
+1055 GNIHND

-1122 TITFANPSTCS
+1122 TITFANP
-1133 LLIKKVCSINT
+1133 
-1144 DKMLEGAVFDV
+1144 
-1155 RYADGSVVGDSNG
+1155 
-1168 VYETGADG
+1168 
-1176 TILITGLEAN
+1176 
-1186 KAIIVTETKAPNG
+1186 
-1199 FAIDTKPQTVTTI
+1199 
-1212 AGKVVQ
+1212 
-1218 LTFANAPYGKL
+1218 
-1229 VIEKRDAETN
+1229 
-1239 NLLPGAEFRVTTA
+1239 
-1252 AGCEVGQNGV
+1252 
-1262 IGDTTLTSNGIFR
+1262 
-1275 TDADGKIT
+1275 
-1283 ISNLRPGNYIITE
+1283 
-1296 IKAPDGYLIDD
+1296 
-1307 PTRNVTVTAG
+1307 
-1317 DTQTIVFKNHSTCSL
+1317 STCSL

-1461 GDTNLTSNGI
+1461 GDTKLTSNGI

-1489 YVITEIK
+1489 YIITEIK

-1538 TKEPLAGA
+1538 TKVPLAGA

-1919 NNNVMRWTVSG
+1919 NNNIMRWTVSG

-2067 WTTSVYSHYV
+2067 WTTSIYSHYV

-2085 SPKLPRTGY
+2085 SPTLPRTGY

>member
-27 AFAASSEN
+27 AFAAPSGS
-35 MPSEITLK
+35 MPSEITLQ

-58 SPSFD
+58 SPSFGE
-63 KPLYLHIINMNVG
+63 PLYLHIINMNVG
-76 GKTKVGFC
+76 GETKIGFC

-124 KYMTDAYKA
+124 KYQTDAYKE
-133 KFGSQLWTDQNMIR
+133 KWGGELWTDQNLIR

-174 RVAIAKELMYIANA
+174 KVAIAKELMYIANA

-201 YGTTTFYEK
+201 YGTTTFYQKGEK
-210 GCKVID
+210 VLD
-216 NPDCWPDVDVT
+216 NTDCWPDVDVT
-227 LYHYIGGNATSPDGK
+227 LYRYIGGNATSPDGK

-250 QAIMVATPRGEPTID
+250 QAVMVATPKKSDIPSD
-265 DYQIVVKKVDSSNPT
+265 KYQIVVKKVDSSNPT
-280 KGLPGATFSLTM
+280 KGLAGATFSLEM
-292 VGSDDPSF
+292 VGSDDPKF

-315 PLKAGT
+315 NLKAGT

-335 DNPGPYTVTLPM
+335 DNPGPYAVTLPT
-347 NGQKTVTVTATDTP
+347 NGQKTVTVTALDTP
-361 ITTSSGSI
+361 ITLASGSI
-369 RKVDKDIPTMGL
+369 RKVDKDRPTMGL

-388 TGIDNNFK
+388 TGIDNNFT
-396 YEGQTVAGGALTDV
+396 YEGQTVEGGALTDV
-410 PWDTMPVGSYIAEEI
+410 PWDTMPVGSYVAEEI

-440 EFYWDKKS
+440 EFYWDKKNE
-448 DVTLVFEND
+448 VKLVFEND

-563 KEPVANCTFDIRSID
+563 KKPVANCTFDIRSID

-623 ELTAGGTFTLTFE
+623 ELTAGGTFTRTFE

-706 TPHEFQVNAGKTEV
+706 TPHEFQVNAGVTNV

-792 FTEVEAPE
+792 FTEVEAPA

-844 LPGATFQLRYLDG
+844 LPGATFQLRYLGG

-929 LIKKVDAKNPTKV
+929 LIKKVDAKHPTKV

-986 TEVEAPAGYIIDG
+986 TEIEAPAGYIIDG

-1055 GNIHNN
+1055 GNIHND

-1122 TITFANPSTCS
+1122 TITFANP
-1133 LLIKKVCSINT
+1133 
-1144 DKMLEGAVFDV
+1144 
-1155 RYADGSVVGDSNG
+1155 
-1168 VYETGADG
+1168 
-1176 TILITGLEAN
+1176 
-1186 KAIIVTETKAPNG
+1186 
-1199 FAIDTKPQTVTTI
+1199 
-1212 AGKVVQ
+1212 
-1218 LTFANAPYGKL
+1218 
-1229 VIEKRDAETN
+1229 
-1239 NLLPGAEFRVTTA
+1239 
-1252 AGCEVGQNGV
+1252 
-1262 IGDTTLTSNGIFR
+1262 
-1275 TDADGKIT
+1275 
-1283 ISNLRPGNYIITE
+1283 
-1296 IKAPDGYLIDD
+1296 
-1307 PTRNVTVTAG
+1307 
-1317 DTQTIVFKNHSTCSL
+1317 STCSL

-1481 ITNVRPGS
+1481 ITNVRPGN
-1489 YVITEIK
+1489 YIITEIK

-1650 KLNGEIV
+1650 KMNGEIV

-1718 LIHKIDSVTKKGIQ
+1718 LIHKIDSVTRKGIQ

>member
-792 FTEVEAPE
+792 FTEVEAPA

-844 LPGATFQLRYLDG
+844 LPGATFQLRYLGG

-986 TEVEAPAGYIIDG
+986 TEIEAPAGYIIDG

-1033 GKLLPGAEFIIRKSD
+1033 GKLLSGAEFIIRKSD

-1055 GNIHNN
+1055 GNIHND

-1122 TITFANPSTCS
+1122 TITFANP
-1133 LLIKKVCSINT
+1133 
-1144 DKMLEGAVFDV
+1144 
-1155 RYADGSVVGDSNG
+1155 
-1168 VYETGADG
+1168 
-1176 TILITGLEAN
+1176 
-1186 KAIIVTETKAPNG
+1186 
-1199 FAIDTKPQTVTTI
+1199 
-1212 AGKVVQ
+1212 
-1218 LTFANAPYGKL
+1218 
-1229 VIEKRDAETN
+1229 
-1239 NLLPGAEFRVTTA
+1239 
-1252 AGCEVGQNGV
+1252 
-1262 IGDTTLTSNGIFR
+1262 
-1275 TDADGKIT
+1275 
-1283 ISNLRPGNYIITE
+1283 
-1296 IKAPDGYLIDD
+1296 
-1307 PTRNVTVTAG
+1307 
-1317 DTQTIVFKNHSTCSL
+1317 STCSL

-1481 ITNVRPGS
+1481 ITNVRPGN

-1650 KLNGEIV
+1650 KMNGEIV

-1718 LIHKIDSVTKKGIQ
+1718 LIHKIDSVTRKGIQ

>member
-1 MRTKIGTR
+1 MRQKIGTR

-27 AFAASSEN
+27 AFAAPSGS
-35 MPSEITLK
+35 MPSEITLQ

-58 SPSFD
+58 SPSFGE
-63 KPLYLHIINMNVG
+63 PLYLHIINMNVG

-124 KYMTDAYKA
+124 KYQTDAYKE
-133 KFGSQLWTDQNMIR
+133 KWGGELWTDQNLIR

-174 RVAIAKELMYIANA
+174 KAAIAKELMYIANA

-201 YGTTTFYEK
+201 YGTTTFYQKGEK
-210 GCKVID
+210 VLD
-216 NPDCWPDVDVT
+216 NTDCWPDVDVT

-250 QAIMVATPRGEPTID
+250 QAIMVATPSIPTAES
-265 DYQIVVKKVDSSNPT
+265 YQIVVKKVDSSNPT
-280 KGLPGATFSLTM
+280 KGLSGATFSLTM
-292 VGSDDPSF
+292 VGSTKTL
-300 PMTGV
+300 TGV

-315 PLKAGT
+315 NLKAGT

-335 DNPGPYTVTLPM
+335 DNPGPYAVTLPT
-347 NGQKTVTVTATDTP
+347 NGQKTVTVTALDTP
-361 ITTSSGSI
+361 ITLASGSI
-369 RKVDKDIPTMGL
+369 RKVDKDRPTMGL

-388 TGIDNNFK
+388 TGIDNNFT
-396 YEGQTVAGGALTDV
+396 YEGQTVEGGALTDV
-410 PWDTMPVGSYIAEEI
+410 PWDTMPVGSYVAEEI

-440 EFYWDKKS
+440 EFYWDKKNE
-448 DVTLVFEND
+448 VKLVFEND

-706 TPHEFQVNAGKTEV
+706 TPHEFQVNAGVTNV

-792 FTEVEAPE
+792 FTEVEAPA

-844 LPGATFQLRYLDG
+844 LPGATFQLRYLGG

-929 LIKKVDAKNPTKV
+929 LIKKVDAKHPTKV

-986 TEVEAPAGYIIDG
+986 TEIEAPAGYIIDG

-1033 GKLLPGAEFIIRKSD
+1033 GKLLSGAEFIIRKSD

-1055 GNIHNN
+1055 GNIHND

-1086 GLTPGNYTIT
+1086 GLTPGHYTIT

-1122 TITFANPSTCS
+1122 TITFANP
-1133 LLIKKVCSINT
+1133 
-1144 DKMLEGAVFDV
+1144 
-1155 RYADGSVVGDSNG
+1155 
-1168 VYETGADG
+1168 
-1176 TILITGLEAN
+1176 
-1186 KAIIVTETKAPNG
+1186 
-1199 FAIDTKPQTVTTI
+1199 
-1212 AGKVVQ
+1212 
-1218 LTFANAPYGKL
+1218 
-1229 VIEKRDAETN
+1229 
-1239 NLLPGAEFRVTTA
+1239 
-1252 AGCEVGQNGV
+1252 
-1262 IGDTTLTSNGIFR
+1262 
-1275 TDADGKIT
+1275 
-1283 ISNLRPGNYIITE
+1283 
-1296 IKAPDGYLIDD
+1296 
-1307 PTRNVTVTAG
+1307 
-1317 DTQTIVFKNHSTCSL
+1317 STCSL

-1481 ITNVRPGS
+1481 ITNVRPGN

-1650 KLNGEIV
+1650 KMNGEIV

-1718 LIHKIDSVTKKGIQ
+1718 LIHKIDSVTRKGIQ

-1766 KYYVREIVAAEGYI
+1766 KYYVREIVAAEGYS

>member
-27 AFAASSEN
+27 AFAAPSGS
-35 MPSEITLK
+35 MPSEITLQ

-58 SPSFD
+58 SPSFGE
-63 KPLYLHIINMNVG
+63 PLYLHIINMNVG
-76 GKTKVGFC
+76 GETKVGFC

-99 WGNPEPV
+99 WANPEPV

-124 KYMTDAYKA
+124 KYQTDAYKEKWGGA
-133 KFGSQLWTDQNMIR
+133 LWTDQNLIR

-174 RVAIAKELMYIANA
+174 KVAIAKELMYIANA

-201 YGTTTFYEK
+201 YGTTTFYQKGEK
-210 GCKVID
+210 VLD
-216 NPDCWPDVDVT
+216 NTDCWPNVNVT

-250 QAIMVATPRGEPTID
+250 QAVMVATPERPTSEK
-265 DYQIVVKKVDSSNPT
+265 YQIVVKKVDSSNPT
-280 KGLPGATFSLTM
+280 KGLAGAEFSLEM
-292 VGSDDPSF
+292 VGSDDPKF

-305 TGQDGTYTFK
+305 TGQNGTLTFTN
-315 PLKAGT
+315 LNAGT
-321 YQVTETEAPEGYQI
+321 YLVTETKAPEGYQI
-335 DNPGPYTVTLPM
+335 DNPGPYTVTLPT

-361 ITTSSGSI
+361 ITLASGSI
-369 RKVDKDIPTMGL
+369 RKVDKDRPTMGL

-388 TGIDNNFK
+388 TGIDNNFT
-396 YEGQTVAGGALTDV
+396 YEGQTVEGGALTDV
-410 PWDTMPVGSYIAEEI
+410 PWDTMPVGSYVAEEI

-440 EFYWDKKS
+440 EFYWDKKNE
-448 DVTLVFEND
+448 VKLVFEND

-578 GTYHETLTTDGAGRI
+578 GTYHETLTTDGTGRI

-610 PKGYNLNPEKQTV
+610 PQGYNLNPEKQTV

-706 TPHEFQVNAGKTEV
+706 TPHEFQVNAGVTNV

-733 VKKVDSIVGGGVEG
+733 VKKVDSIVGGGVKD

-792 FTEVEAPE
+792 FTEVEAPA

-844 LPGATFQLRYLDG
+844 LPGATFQLRYLGG

-869 VTDQNGVCSWTGL
+869 VTDQNGVCSWTSL

-929 LIKKVDAKNPTKV
+929 LIKKVDAKHPTKV

-986 TEVEAPAGYIIDG
+986 TEIEAPAGYIIDG

-1033 GKLLPGAEFIIRKSD
+1033 GKLLSGAEFIIRKSD

-1055 GNIHNN
+1055 GNIHND

-1122 TITFANPSTCS
+1122 TITFANP
-1133 LLIKKVCSINT
+1133 
-1144 DKMLEGAVFDV
+1144 
-1155 RYADGSVVGDSNG
+1155 
-1168 VYETGADG
+1168 
-1176 TILITGLEAN
+1176 
-1186 KAIIVTETKAPNG
+1186 
-1199 FAIDTKPQTVTTI
+1199 
-1212 AGKVVQ
+1212 
-1218 LTFANAPYGKL
+1218 
-1229 VIEKRDAETN
+1229 
-1239 NLLPGAEFRVTTA
+1239 
-1252 AGCEVGQNGV
+1252 
-1262 IGDTTLTSNGIFR
+1262 
-1275 TDADGKIT
+1275 
-1283 ISNLRPGNYIITE
+1283 
-1296 IKAPDGYLIDD
+1296 
-1307 PTRNVTVTAG
+1307 
-1317 DTQTIVFKNHSTCSL
+1317 STCSL

-1481 ITNVRPGS
+1481 ITNVRPGN

-1650 KLNGEIV
+1650 KMNGEIV

-1718 LIHKIDSVTKKGIQ
+1718 LIHKIDSVTRKGIQ

-1766 KYYVREIVAAEGYI
+1766 KYYVREIVAADGYI

-1821 NGLPAGTPLSGAI
+1821 NGLPAGTPLPGAI

>member
-1 MRTKIGTR
+1 
-9 LLSLFLTA
+9 
-17 ICVIGLIPTS
+17 
-27 AFAASSEN
+27 

-76 GKTKVGFC
+76 GETKVGFC

-91 GNTLIGKK
+91 GNTLIDKK

-124 KYMTDAYKA
+124 KYQTDAYKEKWGGA
-133 KFGSQLWTDQNMIR
+133 LWTDQNMIR

-174 RVAIAKELMYIANA
+174 KVAIAKELMYIANA

-201 YGTTTFYEK
+201 YGTTTFYQKGEK
-210 GCKVID
+210 VLD
-216 NPDCWPDVDVT
+216 NTDCWPDVDVT

-250 QAIMVATPRGEPTID
+250 QAIMVATPKEPTSEK
-265 DYQIVVKKVDSSNPT
+265 YQIVVKKVDSSNPT
-280 KGLPGATFSLTM
+280 KGLAGAEFSLEM
-292 VGSDDPSF
+292 VGSDDPKF

-305 TGQDGTYTFK
+305 TGQNGTLTFTN
-315 PLKAGT
+315 LKAGT
-321 YQVTETEAPEGYQI
+321 YQVTETKAPEDYQI
-335 DNPGPYTVTLPM
+335 DNPGPYTVTLPT

-361 ITTSSGSI
+361 ITIASGSI
-369 RKVDKDIPTMGL
+369 RKVDKDRPTMGL

-410 PWDTMPVGSYIAEEI
+410 PWDTMPVGSYVAEEI

-440 EFYWDKKS
+440 EFYWDKKNE
-448 DVTLVFEND
+448 VKLVFEND

-706 TPHEFQVNAGKTEV
+706 TPHEFQVNAGVTNV

-792 FTEVEAPE
+792 FTEVEAPA

-844 LPGATFQLRYLDG
+844 LPGATFQLRYLGG

-986 TEVEAPAGYIIDG
+986 TEIEAPAGYIIDG

-1055 GNIHNN
+1055 GNIHND

-1122 TITFANPSTCS
+1122 TITFANP
-1133 LLIKKVCSINT
+1133 
-1144 DKMLEGAVFDV
+1144 
-1155 RYADGSVVGDSNG
+1155 
-1168 VYETGADG
+1168 
-1176 TILITGLEAN
+1176 
-1186 KAIIVTETKAPNG
+1186 
-1199 FAIDTKPQTVTTI
+1199 
-1212 AGKVVQ
+1212 
-1218 LTFANAPYGKL
+1218 
-1229 VIEKRDAETN
+1229 
-1239 NLLPGAEFRVTTA
+1239 
-1252 AGCEVGQNGV
+1252 
-1262 IGDTTLTSNGIFR
+1262 
-1275 TDADGKIT
+1275 
-1283 ISNLRPGNYIITE
+1283 
-1296 IKAPDGYLIDD
+1296 
-1307 PTRNVTVTAG
+1307 
-1317 DTQTIVFKNHSTCSL
+1317 STCSL

-1471 FTTGADGKIT
+1471 FTTGADGKTT

-1489 YVITEIK
+1489 YIITEIK

-1650 KLNGEIV
+1650 KMNGEIV

-1718 LIHKIDSVTKKGIQ
+1718 LIHKIDSVTRKGIQ

>member
-1 MRTKIGTR
+1 MRTRIGTR

-27 AFAASSEN
+27 AFAASSES

-76 GKTKVGFC
+76 GETKVGFC

-91 GNTLIGKK
+91 GNTLIDKK

-124 KYMTDAYKA
+124 KYQTDAYKEKWGGA
-133 KFGSQLWTDQNMIR
+133 LWTDQNMIR

-174 RVAIAKELMYIANA
+174 KVAIAKELMYIANA

-201 YGTTTFYEK
+201 YGTTTFYQKGEK
-210 GCKVID
+210 VLD
-216 NPDCWPDVDVT
+216 NTDCWPDVDVT

-250 QAIMVATPRGEPTID
+250 QAIMVATPKTPDTPIE
-265 DYQIVVKKVDSSNPT
+265 DYQIVVKKVDSTNPT
-280 KGLPGATFSLTM
+280 KGLAGATFSLTK
-292 VGSDDPSF
+292 VGSDDPKY
-300 PMTGV
+300 PLTGV
-305 TGQDGTYTFK
+305 TGQDGTYTFRR
-315 PLKAGT
+315 LEAGT

-335 DNPGPYTVTLPM
+335 DNPGPYAVTLPT

-361 ITTSSGSI
+361 ITIASGSI
-369 RKVDKDIPTMGL
+369 RKVDKDRPTMGL

-388 TGIDNNFK
+388 TGIDNNFT
-396 YEGQTVAGGALTDV
+396 YEGQTVEGGALTDV
-410 PWDTMPVGSYIAEEI
+410 PWDTMPVGSYVAEEI

-440 EFYWDKKS
+440 EFYWDKKNE
-448 DVTLVFEND
+448 VKLVFEND

-706 TPHEFQVNAGKTEV
+706 TPHEFQVNAGVTNV

-792 FTEVEAPE
+792 FTEVEAPA

-844 LPGATFQLRYLDG
+844 LPGATFQLRYLGG
-857 TSGTGGTVIGEK
+857 TSGTGGTAIGEK

-971 QITIAGLEPEKTIIV
+971 QITIAGLEPKKTIIV
-986 TEVEAPAGYIIDG
+986 TEIEAPAGYIIDG

-1055 GNIHNN
+1055 GNIHND

-1122 TITFANPSTCS
+1122 TITFANP
-1133 LLIKKVCSINT
+1133 
-1144 DKMLEGAVFDV
+1144 
-1155 RYADGSVVGDSNG
+1155 
-1168 VYETGADG
+1168 
-1176 TILITGLEAN
+1176 
-1186 KAIIVTETKAPNG
+1186 
-1199 FAIDTKPQTVTTI
+1199 
-1212 AGKVVQ
+1212 
-1218 LTFANAPYGKL
+1218 
-1229 VIEKRDAETN
+1229 
-1239 NLLPGAEFRVTTA
+1239 
-1252 AGCEVGQNGV
+1252 
-1262 IGDTTLTSNGIFR
+1262 
-1275 TDADGKIT
+1275 
-1283 ISNLRPGNYIITE
+1283 
-1296 IKAPDGYLIDD
+1296 
-1307 PTRNVTVTAG
+1307 
-1317 DTQTIVFKNHSTCSL
+1317 STCSL

-1471 FTTGADGKIT
+1471 FTTGADGKTT

-1489 YVITEIK
+1489 YIITEIK

-1919 NNNVMRWTVSG
+1919 NNNIMRWTVSG

-2067 WTTSVYSHYV
+2067 WTTSIYSHYV

>member
-27 AFAASSEN
+27 AFAAPSGS
-35 MPSEITLK
+35 MPSEITLQ

-58 SPSFD
+58 SPSFGE
-63 KPLYLHIINMNVG
+63 PLYLHIINMNVG
-76 GKTKVGFC
+76 GETKIGFC

-124 KYMTDAYKA
+124 KYQTDAYKE
-133 KFGSQLWTDQNMIR
+133 KWGGELWTDQNLIR

-174 RVAIAKELMYIANA
+174 KVAIAKELMYIANA

-201 YGTTTFYEK
+201 YGTTTFYQKGEK
-210 GCKVID
+210 VLD
-216 NPDCWPDVDVT
+216 NTDCWPDVDVT
-227 LYHYIGGNATSPDGK
+227 LYRYIGGNATSPDGK

-250 QAIMVATPRGEPTID
+250 QAIMVATPKKSDIPSD
-265 DYQIVVKKVDSSNPT
+265 KYQIVVKKVDSSNPT
-280 KGLPGATFSLTM
+280 KGLAGATFSLEM
-292 VGSDDPSF
+292 VGSDDPKF

-315 PLKAGT
+315 NLKAGT

-335 DNPGPYTVTLPM
+335 DNPGPYAVTLPT
-347 NGQKTVTVTATDTP
+347 NGQKTVTVTALDTP
-361 ITTSSGSI
+361 ITLASGSI
-369 RKVDKDIPTMGL
+369 RKVDKDRPTMGL

-388 TGIDNNFK
+388 TGIDNNFT
-396 YEGQTVAGGALTDV
+396 YEGQTVEGGALTDV
-410 PWDTMPVGSYIAEEI
+410 PWDTMPVGSYVAEEI

-440 EFYWDKKS
+440 EFYWDKKNE
-448 DVTLVFEND
+448 VKLVFEND

-578 GTYHETLTTDGAGRI
+578 GTYHEALTTDGAGRI

-706 TPHEFQVNAGKTEV
+706 TPHEFQVNAGVTNV

-792 FTEVEAPE
+792 FTEVEAPA

-844 LPGATFQLRYLDG
+844 LPGATFQLRYLGG
-857 TSGTGGTVIGEK
+857 TSGTGGTAIGEK

-971 QITIAGLEPEKTIIV
+971 QITIAGLEPKKTIIV
-986 TEVEAPAGYIIDG
+986 TEIEAPAGYIIDG

-1055 GNIHNN
+1055 GNIHND

-1122 TITFANPSTCS
+1122 TITFANP
-1133 LLIKKVCSINT
+1133 
-1144 DKMLEGAVFDV
+1144 
-1155 RYADGSVVGDSNG
+1155 
-1168 VYETGADG
+1168 
-1176 TILITGLEAN
+1176 
-1186 KAIIVTETKAPNG
+1186 
-1199 FAIDTKPQTVTTI
+1199 
-1212 AGKVVQ
+1212 
-1218 LTFANAPYGKL
+1218 
-1229 VIEKRDAETN
+1229 
-1239 NLLPGAEFRVTTA
+1239 
-1252 AGCEVGQNGV
+1252 
-1262 IGDTTLTSNGIFR
+1262 
-1275 TDADGKIT
+1275 
-1283 ISNLRPGNYIITE
+1283 
-1296 IKAPDGYLIDD
+1296 
-1307 PTRNVTVTAG
+1307 
-1317 DTQTIVFKNHSTCSL
+1317 STCSL

-1489 YVITEIK
+1489 YIITEIK

-1650 KLNGEIV
+1650 KMNGEIV

-1718 LIHKIDSVTKKGIQ
+1718 LIHKIDSVTRKGIQ

>member
-1 MRTKIGTR
+1 MRTKIGTK

-27 AFAASSEN
+27 AFAAPSGS
-35 MPSEITLK
+35 MPSEITLQ

-58 SPSFD
+58 SPSFGE
-63 KPLYLHIINMNVG
+63 PLYLHIINMNVG
-76 GKTKVGFC
+76 GKTNVGFC

-124 KYMTDAYKA
+124 KYQTDAYKE
-133 KFGSQLWTDQNMIR
+133 KWGGELWTDPNLIR

-174 RVAIAKELMYIANA
+174 KVAIAKELMYIANA

-201 YGTTTFYEK
+201 YGTTTFYQKGEK
-210 GCKVID
+210 VLD
-216 NPDCWPDVDVT
+216 NTDCWPDVDVT

-242 KHYTNDNT
+242 KHYTNENT
-250 QAIMVATPRGEPTID
+250 QAIMVATPRNEPTGDTYRI
-265 DYQIVVKKVDSSNPT
+265 IVKKVDSSNPT
-280 KGLPGATFSLTM
+280 KGLAGATFACKM
-292 VGSDDPSF
+292 VGSKDAPK
-300 PMTGV
+300 TGV
-305 TGQDGTYTFK
+305 TGQDGTYVFDK
-315 PLKAGT
+315 LKAGT

-335 DNPGPYTVTLPM
+335 DNPGPYAVTLPT
-347 NGQKTVTVTATDTP
+347 NGQNTVTVTALDTP
-361 ITTSSGSI
+361 ITLASGSI
-369 RKVDKDIPTMGL
+369 RKVDKDRPTMGL

-388 TGIDNNFK
+388 TGIDNNFT
-396 YEGQTVAGGALTDV
+396 YEGQTVEGGALTDV
-410 PWDTMPVGSYIAEEI
+410 PWDTMPVGSYVAEEI

-440 EFYWDKKS
+440 EFYWDKKNE
-448 DVTLVFEND
+448 VKLVFEND

-706 TPHEFQVNAGKTEV
+706 TPHEFQVNAGVTNV

-792 FTEVEAPE
+792 FTEVEAPA

-844 LPGATFQLRYLDG
+844 LPGATFQLRYLGG

-869 VTDQNGVCSWTGL
+869 VTDQNGVCSWTSL

-929 LIKKVDAKNPTKV
+929 LIKKVDAKHPTKV

-986 TEVEAPAGYIIDG
+986 TEIEAPAGYIIDG

-1055 GNIHNN
+1055 GNIHND

-1122 TITFANPSTCS
+1122 TITFANP
-1133 LLIKKVCSINT
+1133 
-1144 DKMLEGAVFDV
+1144 
-1155 RYADGSVVGDSNG
+1155 
-1168 VYETGADG
+1168 
-1176 TILITGLEAN
+1176 
-1186 KAIIVTETKAPNG
+1186 
-1199 FAIDTKPQTVTTI
+1199 
-1212 AGKVVQ
+1212 
-1218 LTFANAPYGKL
+1218 
-1229 VIEKRDAETN
+1229 
-1239 NLLPGAEFRVTTA
+1239 
-1252 AGCEVGQNGV
+1252 
-1262 IGDTTLTSNGIFR
+1262 
-1275 TDADGKIT
+1275 
-1283 ISNLRPGNYIITE
+1283 
-1296 IKAPDGYLIDD
+1296 
-1307 PTRNVTVTAG
+1307 
-1317 DTQTIVFKNHSTCSL
+1317 STCSL

-1481 ITNVRPGS
+1481 ITNVRPGN

-1650 KLNGEIV
+1650 KMNGEIV

-1718 LIHKIDSVTKKGIQ
+1718 LIHKIDSVTRKGIQ

>member
-27 AFAASSEN
+27 AFAAPSGS
-35 MPSEITLK
+35 MPSEITLQ

-58 SPSFD
+58 SPSFGE
-63 KPLYLHIINMNVG
+63 PLYLHIINMNVG
-76 GKTKVGFC
+76 GETKIGFC

-115 GYYYCMTDA
+115 GYYYCMTDT
-124 KYMTDAYKA
+124 KYQTDAYKE
-133 KFGSQLWTDQNMIR
+133 KWGGELWTDPNLIR

-174 RVAIAKELMYIANA
+174 KVAIAKELMYIANA

-201 YGTTTFYEK
+201 YGTTTFYQKGEK
-210 GCKVID
+210 VLD
-216 NPDCWPDVDVT
+216 NTDCWPDVDVT

-242 KHYTNDNT
+242 KHYTNENT
-250 QAIMVATPRGEPTID
+250 QAIMVATPKEPTSEE
-265 DYQIVVKKVDSSNPT
+265 YQIVVKKVDSSNPT
-280 KGLPGATFSLTM
+280 KGLAGAEFSLEM
-292 VGSDDPSF
+292 VGSDDPKF

-305 TGQDGTYTFK
+305 TGQNGTYTFRG
-315 PLKAGT
+315 LKAGT
-321 YQVTETEAPEGYQI
+321 YQVTETTAPDGYQI
-335 DNPGPYTVTLPM
+335 DNPGPYTVTLPT
-347 NGQKTVTVTATDTP
+347 NGQKTVTVTALDTP
-361 ITTSSGSI
+361 ITLASGSI
-369 RKVDKDIPTMGL
+369 RKVDKDRPTMGL

-388 TGIDNNFK
+388 TGIDNNFT
-396 YEGQTVAGGALTDV
+396 YEGQTVEGGALTDV
-410 PWDTMPVGSYIAEEI
+410 PWDTMPVGSYVAEEI

-440 EFYWDKKS
+440 EFYWDKKNE
-448 DVTLVFEND
+448 VKLVFEND

-706 TPHEFQVNAGKTEV
+706 TPHEFQVNAGVTNV

-792 FTEVEAPE
+792 FTEVEAPA

-844 LPGATFQLRYLDG
+844 LPGATFQLRYLGG

-869 VTDQNGVCSWTGL
+869 VTDQNGVCSWTSL

-929 LIKKVDAKNPTKV
+929 LIKKVDAKHPTKV

-971 QITIAGLEPEKTIIV
+971 QITIAGLEPKKTIIV
-986 TEVEAPAGYIIDG
+986 TEIEAPAGYIIDG

-1055 GNIHNN
+1055 GNIHND

-1086 GLTPGNYTIT
+1086 GLTPGHYTIT

-1122 TITFANPSTCS
+1122 TITFANP
-1133 LLIKKVCSINT
+1133 
-1144 DKMLEGAVFDV
+1144 
-1155 RYADGSVVGDSNG
+1155 
-1168 VYETGADG
+1168 
-1176 TILITGLEAN
+1176 
-1186 KAIIVTETKAPNG
+1186 
-1199 FAIDTKPQTVTTI
+1199 
-1212 AGKVVQ
+1212 
-1218 LTFANAPYGKL
+1218 
-1229 VIEKRDAETN
+1229 
-1239 NLLPGAEFRVTTA
+1239 
-1252 AGCEVGQNGV
+1252 
-1262 IGDTTLTSNGIFR
+1262 
-1275 TDADGKIT
+1275 
-1283 ISNLRPGNYIITE
+1283 
-1296 IKAPDGYLIDD
+1296 
-1307 PTRNVTVTAG
+1307 
-1317 DTQTIVFKNHSTCSL
+1317 STCSL

-1481 ITNVRPGS
+1481 ITNVRPGN

-1650 KLNGEIV
+1650 KMNGEIV

-1718 LIHKIDSVTKKGIQ
+1718 LIHKIDSVTRKGIQ

>member
-1 MRTKIGTR
+1 MRQKIGTR

-27 AFAASSEN
+27 AFAAPSGS
-35 MPSEITLK
+35 MPSEITLQ

-49 DTDGSKTYN
+49 DTDGSKTYS
-58 SPSFD
+58 SPSFGE
-63 KPLYLHIINMNVG
+63 PLYLHIINMNVG

-124 KYMTDAYKA
+124 KYQTDAYKE
-133 KFGSQLWTDQNMIR
+133 KWGGELWTDQNLIR

-174 RVAIAKELMYIANA
+174 KVAIAKELMYIANA

-201 YGTTTFYEK
+201 YGTTTFYQKGEK
-210 GCKVID
+210 VLD
-216 NPDCWPDVDVT
+216 NTDCWPDVDVT

-250 QAIMVATPRGEPTID
+250 QAIMVATPSIPTAES
-265 DYQIVVKKVDSSNPT
+265 YQIVVKKVDSSNPT
-280 KGLPGATFSLTM
+280 KGLSGATFSLTM
-292 VGSDDPSF
+292 VGSTKTL
-300 PMTGV
+300 TGV

-315 PLKAGT
+315 NLKAGT

-335 DNPGPYTVTLPM
+335 DNPGPYAVTLPT
-347 NGQKTVTVTATDTP
+347 NGQKTVTVTALDTP
-361 ITTSSGSI
+361 ITLASGSI
-369 RKVDKDIPTMGL
+369 RKVDKDRPTMGL

-388 TGIDNNFK
+388 TGIDNNFT
-396 YEGQTVAGGALTDV
+396 YEGQTVEGGALTDV
-410 PWDTMPVGSYIAEEI
+410 PWDTMPVGSYVAEEI

-440 EFYWDKKS
+440 EFYWDKKNE
-448 DVTLVFEND
+448 VKLVFEND

-563 KEPVANCTFDIRSID
+563 KKPVANCTFDIRSID

-706 TPHEFQVNAGKTEV
+706 TPHEFQVNAGVTNV

-792 FTEVEAPE
+792 FTEVEAPA

-844 LPGATFQLRYLDG
+844 LPGATFQLRYLGG

-869 VTDQNGVCSWTGL
+869 VTDQNGVCSWTSL

-929 LIKKVDAKNPTKV
+929 LIKKVDAKHPTKV

-971 QITIAGLEPEKTIIV
+971 QITIAGLEPKKTIIV
-986 TEVEAPAGYIIDG
+986 TEIEAPAGYIIDG

-1055 GNIHNN
+1055 GNIHND

-1122 TITFANPSTCS
+1122 TITFANP
-1133 LLIKKVCSINT
+1133 
-1144 DKMLEGAVFDV
+1144 
-1155 RYADGSVVGDSNG
+1155 
-1168 VYETGADG
+1168 
-1176 TILITGLEAN
+1176 
-1186 KAIIVTETKAPNG
+1186 
-1199 FAIDTKPQTVTTI
+1199 
-1212 AGKVVQ
+1212 
-1218 LTFANAPYGKL
+1218 
-1229 VIEKRDAETN
+1229 
-1239 NLLPGAEFRVTTA
+1239 
-1252 AGCEVGQNGV
+1252 
-1262 IGDTTLTSNGIFR
+1262 
-1275 TDADGKIT
+1275 
-1283 ISNLRPGNYIITE
+1283 
-1296 IKAPDGYLIDD
+1296 
-1307 PTRNVTVTAG
+1307 
-1317 DTQTIVFKNHSTCSL
+1317 STCSL

-1481 ITNVRPGS
+1481 ITNVRPGN

-1650 KLNGEIV
+1650 KMNGEIV

-1718 LIHKIDSVTKKGIQ
+1718 LIHKIDSVTRKGIQ

>member
-27 AFAASSEN
+27 AFAASSES

-76 GKTKVGFC
+76 GETKVGFC

-124 KYMTDAYKA
+124 KYQTDAYKEKWGGA
-133 KFGSQLWTDQNMIR
+133 LWTDQNMIR

-174 RVAIAKELMYIANA
+174 KVAIAKELMYIANA

-201 YGTTTFYEK
+201 YGTTTFYQKGEK
-210 GCKVID
+210 VLD
-216 NPDCWPDVDVT
+216 NTDCWPDVDVT

-250 QAIMVATPRGEPTID
+250 QAIMVATPKVQTSDE
-265 DYQIVVKKVDSSNPT
+265 YKIVVKKVDSSNPT
-280 KGLPGATFSLTM
+280 KGLAGAEFSLEM
-292 VGSDDPSF
+292 VGSDDPKF

-305 TGQDGTYTFK
+305 TGQNGTYTFTN
-315 PLKAGT
+315 LKAGT
-321 YQVTETEAPEGYQI
+321 YQVTETKAPEDYQI
-335 DNPGPYTVTLPM
+335 DNPGPYTVTLPT

-361 ITTSSGSI
+361 ITIASGSI
-369 RKVDKDIPTMGL
+369 RKVDKDRPTMGL

-388 TGIDNNFK
+388 TGIDNNFT
-396 YEGQTVAGGALTDV
+396 YEGQTVEGGALTDV
-410 PWDTMPVGSYIAEEI
+410 PWDTMPVGSYVAEEI

-440 EFYWDKKS
+440 EFYWDKKNE
-448 DVTLVFEND
+448 VKLVFEND

-679 KLTVPNL
+679 KLTVPDL

-706 TPHEFQVNAGKTEV
+706 TPHEFQVNAGKTET

-792 FTEVEAPE
+792 FTEVEAPA

-844 LPGATFQLRYLDG
+844 LPGATFQLRYLGG

-971 QITIAGLEPEKTIIV
+971 QITIAGLEPEKTIMV
-986 TEVEAPAGYIIDG
+986 TEIEAPAGYIIDG

-1133 LLIKKVCSINT
+1133 LLIKKVC
-1144 DKMLEGAVFDV
+1144 
-1155 RYADGSVVGDSNG
+1155 
-1168 VYETGADG
+1168 
-1176 TILITGLEAN
+1176 
-1186 KAIIVTETKAPNG
+1186 
-1199 FAIDTKPQTVTTI
+1199 
-1212 AGKVVQ
+1212 
-1218 LTFANAPYGKL
+1218 
-1229 VIEKRDAETN
+1229 
-1239 NLLPGAEFRVTTA
+1239 
-1252 AGCEVGQNGV
+1252 
-1262 IGDTTLTSNGIFR
+1262 
-1275 TDADGKIT
+1275 
-1283 ISNLRPGNYIITE
+1283 
-1296 IKAPDGYLIDD
+1296 
-1307 PTRNVTVTAG
+1307 
-1317 DTQTIVFKNHSTCSL
+1317 
-1332 LIKKVCTENPDKMLE
+1332 TENPDKMLE

-1461 GDTNLTSNGI
+1461 GDTKLTSNGI

-1752 DQGYVHLNKTLEDG
+1752 NQGYVHLNKTLEDG

-1919 NNNVMRWTVSG
+1919 NNNIMRWTVSG

-2067 WTTSVYSHYV
+2067 WTTSIYSHYV

>member
-27 AFAASSEN
+27 AFAAPSGS
-35 MPSEITLK
+35 MPSEITLQ

-58 SPSFD
+58 SPSFGE
-63 KPLYLHIINMNVG
+63 PLYLHIINMNVG
-76 GKTKVGFC
+76 GETKVGFC

-99 WGNPEPV
+99 WANPEPV

-124 KYMTDAYKA
+124 KYQTDAYKEKWGGA
-133 KFGSQLWTDQNMIR
+133 LWTDQNLIR

-174 RVAIAKELMYIANA
+174 KVAIAKELMYIANA

-201 YGTTTFYEK
+201 YGTTTFYQKGEK
-210 GCKVID
+210 VLD
-216 NPDCWPDVDVT
+216 NTDCWPNVNVT

-250 QAIMVATPRGEPTID
+250 QAVMVATPERPTSEK
-265 DYQIVVKKVDSSNPT
+265 YQIVVKKVDSSNPT
-280 KGLPGATFSLTM
+280 KGLAGAEFSLEM
-292 VGSDDPSF
+292 VGSDDPKF

-305 TGQDGTYTFK
+305 TGQNGTLTFTN
-315 PLKAGT
+315 LNAGT
-321 YQVTETEAPEGYQI
+321 YLVTETKAPEGYQI
-335 DNPGPYTVTLPM
+335 DNPGPYTVTLPT

-361 ITTSSGSI
+361 ITLASGSI
-369 RKVDKDIPTMGL
+369 RKVDKDRPTMGL

-388 TGIDNNFK
+388 AGIDNNFT
-396 YEGQTVAGGALTDV
+396 YEGQTVEGGALTDV
-410 PWDTMPVGSYIAEEI
+410 PWDTMPVGSYVAEEI

-440 EFYWDKKS
+440 EFYWDKKNE
-448 DVTLVFEND
+448 VKLVFEND

-520 VVNSEPVTAYVSAA
+520 VINSEPVTAYVSAA

-578 GTYHETLTTDGAGRI
+578 GTYHETLTTDGTGRI

-610 PKGYNLNPEKQTV
+610 PQGYNLNPEKQTV

-686 EPGIYVAVETDC
+686 DPGIYVAVETDC

-706 TPHEFQVNAGKTEV
+706 TPHEFQVNAGVTNV

-792 FTEVEAPE
+792 FKEVEAPA

-844 LPGATFQLRYLDG
+844 LPGATFQLRYLGG

-986 TEVEAPAGYIIDG
+986 TEIEAPAGYIIDG

-1033 GKLLPGAEFIIRKSD
+1033 GKLLSGAEFIIRKSD

-1055 GNIHNN
+1055 GNIHND

-1122 TITFANPSTCS
+1122 TITFANP
-1133 LLIKKVCSINT
+1133 
-1144 DKMLEGAVFDV
+1144 
-1155 RYADGSVVGDSNG
+1155 
-1168 VYETGADG
+1168 
-1176 TILITGLEAN
+1176 
-1186 KAIIVTETKAPNG
+1186 
-1199 FAIDTKPQTVTTI
+1199 
-1212 AGKVVQ
+1212 
-1218 LTFANAPYGKL
+1218 
-1229 VIEKRDAETN
+1229 
-1239 NLLPGAEFRVTTA
+1239 
-1252 AGCEVGQNGV
+1252 
-1262 IGDTTLTSNGIFR
+1262 
-1275 TDADGKIT
+1275 
-1283 ISNLRPGNYIITE
+1283 
-1296 IKAPDGYLIDD
+1296 
-1307 PTRNVTVTAG
+1307 
-1317 DTQTIVFKNHSTCSL
+1317 STCSL

-1489 YVITEIK
+1489 YIITEIK

-1650 KLNGEIV
+1650 KMNGEIV

-1718 LIHKIDSVTKKGIQ
+1718 LIHKIDSVTRKGIQ

-1739 DSSMTPIGEYESD
+1739 DSSVTPIGEYESD

>member
-1 MRTKIGTR
+1 MRQKIGTR

-27 AFAASSEN
+27 AFAAPSGS
-35 MPSEITLK
+35 MPSEITLQ

-58 SPSFD
+58 SPSFGE
-63 KPLYLHIINMNVG
+63 PLYLHIINMNVG
-76 GKTKVGFC
+76 GKTNVGFC

-124 KYMTDAYKA
+124 KYQTDAYKE
-133 KFGSQLWTDQNMIR
+133 KWGGELWTDQNLIR

-174 RVAIAKELMYIANA
+174 KVAIAKELMYIANA

-201 YGTTTFYEK
+201 YGTTTFYQKGEK
-210 GCKVID
+210 VLD
-216 NPDCWPDVDVT
+216 NTDCWPDVDVT

-250 QAIMVATPRGEPTID
+250 QAIMVATPSIPTLGN
-265 DYQIVVKKVDSSNPT
+265 YQITVKKVDSSNPT
-280 KGLPGATFSLTM
+280 KGLAGAEFSLEM
-292 VGSDDPSF
+292 VGSDDPKF

-305 TGQDGTYTFK
+305 TGQGGTLTFK
-315 PLKAGT
+315 DLKAGT
-321 YQVTETEAPEGYQI
+321 YQVTETKAPEDYQI
-335 DNPGPYTVTLPM
+335 DNPGPYTVTLPT
-347 NGQKTVTVTATDTP
+347 NGQNTVTVTATDTP
-361 ITTSSGSI
+361 ITLASGSI
-369 RKVDKDIPTMGL
+369 RKVDKDRPTMGL

-388 TGIDNNFK
+388 TGIDNNFT
-396 YEGQTVAGGALTDV
+396 YEGQTVEGGALTDV
-410 PWDTMPVGSYIAEEI
+410 PWDTMPVGSYVAEEI

-440 EFYWDKKS
+440 EFYWDKKNE
-448 DVTLVFEND
+448 VKLVFEND

-552 GLEIVKIDSVT
+552 GLEIVKINSVT

-706 TPHEFQVNAGKTEV
+706 TPHEFQVNAGVTNV

-792 FTEVEAPE
+792 FTEVEAPA

-844 LPGATFQLRYLDG
+844 LPGATFQLRYLGG

-929 LIKKVDAKNPTKV
+929 LIKKVDAKHPTKV

-971 QITIAGLEPEKTIIV
+971 QITIAGLEPKKTIIV
-986 TEVEAPAGYIIDG
+986 TEIEAPAGYIIDG

-1055 GNIHNN
+1055 GNIHND

-1122 TITFANPSTCS
+1122 TITFANP
-1133 LLIKKVCSINT
+1133 
-1144 DKMLEGAVFDV
+1144 
-1155 RYADGSVVGDSNG
+1155 
-1168 VYETGADG
+1168 
-1176 TILITGLEAN
+1176 
-1186 KAIIVTETKAPNG
+1186 
-1199 FAIDTKPQTVTTI
+1199 
-1212 AGKVVQ
+1212 
-1218 LTFANAPYGKL
+1218 
-1229 VIEKRDAETN
+1229 
-1239 NLLPGAEFRVTTA
+1239 
-1252 AGCEVGQNGV
+1252 
-1262 IGDTTLTSNGIFR
+1262 
-1275 TDADGKIT
+1275 
-1283 ISNLRPGNYIITE
+1283 
-1296 IKAPDGYLIDD
+1296 
-1307 PTRNVTVTAG
+1307 
-1317 DTQTIVFKNHSTCSL
+1317 STCSL

-1481 ITNVRPGS
+1481 ITNVRPGN

-1502 IDDPTRTITVT
+1502 IDDPTRTIPVT

-1650 KLNGEIV
+1650 KMNGEIV

-1718 LIHKIDSVTKKGIQ
+1718 LIHKIDSVTRKGIQ

>member
-1 MRTKIGTR
+1 MRQKIGTR

-27 AFAASSEN
+27 AFAAPSGS
-35 MPSEITLK
+35 MPSEITLQ

-58 SPSFD
+58 SPSFGE
-63 KPLYLHIINMNVG
+63 PLYLHIINMNVG
-76 GKTKVGFC
+76 GKTNVGFC

-124 KYMTDAYKA
+124 KYQTDAYKE
-133 KFGSQLWTDQNMIR
+133 KWGGELWTDQNLIR

-174 RVAIAKELMYIANA
+174 KVAIAKELMYIANA

-201 YGTTTFYEK
+201 YGTTTFYQKGEK
-210 GCKVID
+210 VLD
-216 NPDCWPDVDVT
+216 NTDCWPDVDVT

-250 QAIMVATPRGEPTID
+250 QAIMVATPSIPTLGN
-265 DYQIVVKKVDSSNPT
+265 YQITVKKVDSSNPT
-280 KGLPGATFSLTM
+280 KGLAGAEFSLEM
-292 VGSDDPSF
+292 VGSDDPKF

-305 TGQDGTYTFK
+305 TGQGGTLTFK
-315 PLKAGT
+315 DLKAGT
-321 YQVTETEAPEGYQI
+321 YQVTETKAPEDYQI
-335 DNPGPYTVTLPM
+335 DNPGPYTVTLPT
-347 NGQKTVTVTATDTP
+347 NGQNTVTVTATDTP
-361 ITTSSGSI
+361 ITLASGSI
-369 RKVDKDIPTMGL
+369 RKVDKDRPTMGL

-388 TGIDNNFK
+388 TGIDNNFT
-396 YEGQTVAGGALTDV
+396 YEGQTVEGGALTDV
-410 PWDTMPVGSYIAEEI
+410 PWDTMPVGSYVAEEI

-440 EFYWDKKS
+440 EFYWDKKNE
-448 DVTLVFEND
+448 VKLVFEND

-552 GLEIVKIDSVT
+552 GLEIVKINSVT

-706 TPHEFQVNAGKTEV
+706 TPHEFQVNAGVTNV

-792 FTEVEAPE
+792 FTEVEAPA

-844 LPGATFQLRYLDG
+844 LPGATFQLRYLGG

-929 LIKKVDAKNPTKV
+929 LIKKVDAKHPTKV

-986 TEVEAPAGYIIDG
+986 TEIEAPAGYIIDG

-1055 GNIHNN
+1055 GNIHND

-1122 TITFANPSTCS
+1122 TITFANP
-1133 LLIKKVCSINT
+1133 
-1144 DKMLEGAVFDV
+1144 
-1155 RYADGSVVGDSNG
+1155 
-1168 VYETGADG
+1168 
-1176 TILITGLEAN
+1176 
-1186 KAIIVTETKAPNG
+1186 
-1199 FAIDTKPQTVTTI
+1199 
-1212 AGKVVQ
+1212 
-1218 LTFANAPYGKL
+1218 
-1229 VIEKRDAETN
+1229 
-1239 NLLPGAEFRVTTA
+1239 
-1252 AGCEVGQNGV
+1252 
-1262 IGDTTLTSNGIFR
+1262 
-1275 TDADGKIT
+1275 
-1283 ISNLRPGNYIITE
+1283 
-1296 IKAPDGYLIDD
+1296 
-1307 PTRNVTVTAG
+1307 
-1317 DTQTIVFKNHSTCSL
+1317 STCSL

-1481 ITNVRPGS
+1481 ITNVRPGN

-1650 KLNGEIV
+1650 KMNGEIV

-1718 LIHKIDSVTKKGIQ
+1718 LIHKIDSVTRKGIQ

-1787 FTVLAGDTAMIE
+1787 FTVLAGDTTMIE

-1919 NNNVMRWTVSG
+1919 NNNIMRWTVSG

-2067 WTTSVYSHYV
+2067 WTTSIYSHYV

>member
-1 MRTKIGTR
+1 MRQKIGTR

-27 AFAASSEN
+27 AFAAPSGS
-35 MPSEITLK
+35 MPSEITLQ

-58 SPSFD
+58 SPSFGE
-63 KPLYLHIINMNVG
+63 PLYLHIINMNVG
-76 GKTKVGFC
+76 GKTNVGFC

-124 KYMTDAYKA
+124 KYQTDAYKE
-133 KFGSQLWTDQNMIR
+133 KWGGELWTDQNLIR

-174 RVAIAKELMYIANA
+174 KVAIAKELMYIANA

-201 YGTTTFYEK
+201 YGTTTFYQKGEK
-210 GCKVID
+210 VLD
-216 NPDCWPDVDVT
+216 NTDCWPDVDVT

-250 QAIMVATPRGEPTID
+250 QAIMVATPSIPTAES
-265 DYQIVVKKVDSSNPT
+265 YQIVVKKVDSSNPT
-280 KGLPGATFSLTM
+280 KGLSGATFSLTM
-292 VGSDDPSF
+292 VGSTKTL
-300 PMTGV
+300 TGV

-315 PLKAGT
+315 NLKAGT

-335 DNPGPYTVTLPM
+335 DNPGPYAVTLPT
-347 NGQKTVTVTATDTP
+347 NGQKTVTVTALDTP
-361 ITTSSGSI
+361 ITIASGSI
-369 RKVDKDIPTMGL
+369 RKVDKDRPTMGL

-388 TGIDNNFK
+388 TGIDNNFT
-396 YEGQTVAGGALTDV
+396 YEGQTVEGGALTDV
-410 PWDTMPVGSYIAEEI
+410 PWDTMPVGSYVAEEI

-440 EFYWDKKS
+440 EFYWDKKNE
-448 DVTLVFEND
+448 VKLVFEND

-578 GTYHETLTTDGAGRI
+578 GTYHEALTTDGAGRI

-706 TPHEFQVNAGKTEV
+706 TPHEFQVNAGVTNV

-792 FTEVEAPE
+792 FTEVEAPA

-844 LPGATFQLRYLDG
+844 LPGATFQLRYLGG
-857 TSGTGGTVIGEK
+857 TSGTGGTAIGEK

-971 QITIAGLEPEKTIIV
+971 QITIAGLEPKKTIIV
-986 TEVEAPAGYIIDG
+986 TEIEAPAGYIIDG

-1055 GNIHNN
+1055 GNIHND

-1122 TITFANPSTCS
+1122 TITFANP
-1133 LLIKKVCSINT
+1133 
-1144 DKMLEGAVFDV
+1144 
-1155 RYADGSVVGDSNG
+1155 
-1168 VYETGADG
+1168 
-1176 TILITGLEAN
+1176 
-1186 KAIIVTETKAPNG
+1186 
-1199 FAIDTKPQTVTTI
+1199 
-1212 AGKVVQ
+1212 
-1218 LTFANAPYGKL
+1218 
-1229 VIEKRDAETN
+1229 
-1239 NLLPGAEFRVTTA
+1239 
-1252 AGCEVGQNGV
+1252 
-1262 IGDTTLTSNGIFR
+1262 
-1275 TDADGKIT
+1275 
-1283 ISNLRPGNYIITE
+1283 
-1296 IKAPDGYLIDD
+1296 
-1307 PTRNVTVTAG
+1307 
-1317 DTQTIVFKNHSTCSL
+1317 STCSL

-1481 ITNVRPGS
+1481 ITNVRPGN
-1489 YVITEIK
+1489 YIITEIK

-1650 KLNGEIV
+1650 KMNGEIV

-1718 LIHKIDSVTKKGIQ
+1718 LIHKIDSVTRKGIQ

-1858 KKLPLGIYTVKEV
+1858 KKLSLGIYTVKEV

>member
-844 LPGATFQLRYLDG
+844 LPGATFQLRYLGG

-929 LIKKVDAKNPTKV
+929 LIKKVDAKHPTKV

-986 TEVEAPAGYIIDG
+986 TEIEAPAGYIIDG

-1055 GNIHNN
+1055 GNIHND

-1086 GLTPGNYTIT
+1086 GLTPGHYTIT

-1122 TITFANPSTCS
+1122 TITFANP
-1133 LLIKKVCSINT
+1133 
-1144 DKMLEGAVFDV
+1144 
-1155 RYADGSVVGDSNG
+1155 
-1168 VYETGADG
+1168 
-1176 TILITGLEAN
+1176 
-1186 KAIIVTETKAPNG
+1186 
-1199 FAIDTKPQTVTTI
+1199 
-1212 AGKVVQ
+1212 
-1218 LTFANAPYGKL
+1218 
-1229 VIEKRDAETN
+1229 
-1239 NLLPGAEFRVTTA
+1239 
-1252 AGCEVGQNGV
+1252 
-1262 IGDTTLTSNGIFR
+1262 
-1275 TDADGKIT
+1275 
-1283 ISNLRPGNYIITE
+1283 
-1296 IKAPDGYLIDD
+1296 
-1307 PTRNVTVTAG
+1307 
-1317 DTQTIVFKNHSTCSL
+1317 STCSL

-1481 ITNVRPGS
+1481 ITNVRPGN
-1489 YVITEIK
+1489 YIITEIK

-1650 KLNGEIV
+1650 KMNGEIV

-1718 LIHKIDSVTKKGIQ
+1718 LIHKIDSVTRKGIQ

>member
-706 TPHEFQVNAGKTEV
+706 TPHEFQVNAGVTNV

-792 FTEVEAPE
+792 FTEVEAPA

-844 LPGATFQLRYLDG
+844 LPGATFQLRYLGG

-869 VTDQNGVCSWTGL
+869 VTDQNGVCSWTSL

-971 QITIAGLEPEKTIIV
+971 QITIAGLEPKKTIIV
-986 TEVEAPAGYIIDG
+986 TEIEAPAGYIIDG

-1055 GNIHNN
+1055 GNIHND

-1122 TITFANPSTCS
+1122 TITFANP
-1133 LLIKKVCSINT
+1133 
-1144 DKMLEGAVFDV
+1144 
-1155 RYADGSVVGDSNG
+1155 
-1168 VYETGADG
+1168 
-1176 TILITGLEAN
+1176 
-1186 KAIIVTETKAPNG
+1186 
-1199 FAIDTKPQTVTTI
+1199 
-1212 AGKVVQ
+1212 
-1218 LTFANAPYGKL
+1218 
-1229 VIEKRDAETN
+1229 
-1239 NLLPGAEFRVTTA
+1239 
-1252 AGCEVGQNGV
+1252 
-1262 IGDTTLTSNGIFR
+1262 
-1275 TDADGKIT
+1275 
-1283 ISNLRPGNYIITE
+1283 
-1296 IKAPDGYLIDD
+1296 
-1307 PTRNVTVTAG
+1307 
-1317 DTQTIVFKNHSTCSL
+1317 STCSL

-1919 NNNVMRWTVSG
+1919 NNNIMRWTVSG

-2067 WTTSVYSHYV
+2067 WTTSIYSHYV

>member
-35 MPSEITLK
+35 MPSEITLN

-792 FTEVEAPE
+792 FTEVEAPA

-844 LPGATFQLRYLDG
+844 LPGATFQLRYLGG
-857 TSGTGGTVIGEK
+857 TSGTGGTAIGEK

-971 QITIAGLEPEKTIIV
+971 QITIAGLEPKKTIIV
-986 TEVEAPAGYIIDG
+986 TEIEAPAGYIIDG

-1055 GNIHNN
+1055 GNIHND

-1122 TITFANPSTCS
+1122 TITFANP
-1133 LLIKKVCSINT
+1133 
-1144 DKMLEGAVFDV
+1144 
-1155 RYADGSVVGDSNG
+1155 
-1168 VYETGADG
+1168 
-1176 TILITGLEAN
+1176 
-1186 KAIIVTETKAPNG
+1186 
-1199 FAIDTKPQTVTTI
+1199 
-1212 AGKVVQ
+1212 
-1218 LTFANAPYGKL
+1218 
-1229 VIEKRDAETN
+1229 
-1239 NLLPGAEFRVTTA
+1239 
-1252 AGCEVGQNGV
+1252 
-1262 IGDTTLTSNGIFR
+1262 
-1275 TDADGKIT
+1275 
-1283 ISNLRPGNYIITE
+1283 
-1296 IKAPDGYLIDD
+1296 
-1307 PTRNVTVTAG
+1307 
-1317 DTQTIVFKNHSTCSL
+1317 STCSL

-1481 ITNVRPGS
+1481 ITNVRPGN
-1489 YVITEIK
+1489 YIITEIK

-1650 KLNGEIV
+1650 KMNGEIV

-1718 LIHKIDSVTKKGIQ
+1718 LIHKIDSVTRKGIQ

>member
-27 AFAASSEN
+27 AFAAPSGS
-35 MPSEITLK
+35 MPSEITLQ

-58 SPSFD
+58 SPSFGE
-63 KPLYLHIINMNVG
+63 PLYLHIINMNVG
-76 GKTKVGFC
+76 GETKVGFC

-99 WGNPEPV
+99 WANPEPV

-124 KYMTDAYKA
+124 KYQTDAYKEKWGGA
-133 KFGSQLWTDQNMIR
+133 LWTDQNLIR

-174 RVAIAKELMYIANA
+174 KVAIAKELMYIANA

-201 YGTTTFYEK
+201 YGTTTFYQKGEK
-210 GCKVID
+210 VLD
-216 NPDCWPDVDVT
+216 NTDCWPDVDVT

-250 QAIMVATPRGEPTID
+250 QAVMVATPKPPTAE

-280 KGLPGATFSLTM
+280 KGLAGAAFSLEM
-292 VGSDDPSF
+292 VGSDDPMF

-315 PLKAGT
+315 KLKAGT
-321 YQVTETEAPEGYQI
+321 YQVTETKAPEDYQI
-335 DNPGPYTVTLPM
+335 DNPGPYTVTLPT
-347 NGQKTVTVTATDTP
+347 NGQNTVTVTATDTP
-361 ITTSSGSI
+361 ITLASGSI
-369 RKVDKDIPTMGL
+369 RKVDKDRPTMGL

-388 TGIDNNFK
+388 TGIDNNFT
-396 YEGQTVAGGALTDV
+396 YEGQTVEGGALTDV
-410 PWDTMPVGSYIAEEI
+410 PWDTMPVGSYVAEEI

-440 EFYWDKKS
+440 EFYWDKKNE
-448 DVTLVFEND
+448 VKLVFEND

-552 GLEIVKIDSVT
+552 GLEIVKINSVT

-706 TPHEFQVNAGKTEV
+706 TPHEFQVNAGVTNV

-792 FTEVEAPE
+792 FTEVEAPA

-844 LPGATFQLRYLDG
+844 LPGATFQLRYLGG

-929 LIKKVDAKNPTKV
+929 LIKKVDAKHPTKV

-986 TEVEAPAGYIIDG
+986 TEIEAPAGYIIDG

-1033 GKLLPGAEFIIRKSD
+1033 GKLLSGAEFIIRKSD

-1055 GNIHNN
+1055 GNIHND

-1122 TITFANPSTCS
+1122 TITFANP
-1133 LLIKKVCSINT
+1133 
-1144 DKMLEGAVFDV
+1144 
-1155 RYADGSVVGDSNG
+1155 
-1168 VYETGADG
+1168 
-1176 TILITGLEAN
+1176 
-1186 KAIIVTETKAPNG
+1186 
-1199 FAIDTKPQTVTTI
+1199 
-1212 AGKVVQ
+1212 
-1218 LTFANAPYGKL
+1218 
-1229 VIEKRDAETN
+1229 
-1239 NLLPGAEFRVTTA
+1239 
-1252 AGCEVGQNGV
+1252 
-1262 IGDTTLTSNGIFR
+1262 
-1275 TDADGKIT
+1275 
-1283 ISNLRPGNYIITE
+1283 
-1296 IKAPDGYLIDD
+1296 
-1307 PTRNVTVTAG
+1307 
-1317 DTQTIVFKNHSTCSL
+1317 STCSL

-1481 ITNVRPGS
+1481 ITNVRPGN

-1650 KLNGEIV
+1650 KMNGEIV

-1718 LIHKIDSVTKKGIQ
+1718 LIHKIDSVTRKGIQ

>member
-1 MRTKIGTR
+1 
-9 LLSLFLTA
+9 
-17 ICVIGLIPTS
+17 
-27 AFAASSEN
+27 

-242 KHYTNDNT
+242 KHYANDNT

-552 GLEIVKIDSVT
+552 GLEIVKINSVT

-706 TPHEFQVNAGKTEV
+706 TPHEFQVNAGVTNV

-792 FTEVEAPE
+792 FTEVEAPA

-844 LPGATFQLRYLDG
+844 LPGATFQLRYLGG

-986 TEVEAPAGYIIDG
+986 TEIEAPAGYIIDG

-1055 GNIHNN
+1055 GNIHND

-1122 TITFANPSTCS
+1122 TITFANP
-1133 LLIKKVCSINT
+1133 
-1144 DKMLEGAVFDV
+1144 
-1155 RYADGSVVGDSNG
+1155 
-1168 VYETGADG
+1168 
-1176 TILITGLEAN
+1176 
-1186 KAIIVTETKAPNG
+1186 
-1199 FAIDTKPQTVTTI
+1199 
-1212 AGKVVQ
+1212 
-1218 LTFANAPYGKL
+1218 
-1229 VIEKRDAETN
+1229 
-1239 NLLPGAEFRVTTA
+1239 
-1252 AGCEVGQNGV
+1252 
-1262 IGDTTLTSNGIFR
+1262 
-1275 TDADGKIT
+1275 
-1283 ISNLRPGNYIITE
+1283 
-1296 IKAPDGYLIDD
+1296 
-1307 PTRNVTVTAG
+1307 
-1317 DTQTIVFKNHSTCSL
+1317 STCSL

-1471 FTTGADGKIT
+1471 FTTGADGKTT

-1489 YVITEIK
+1489 YIITEIK

-1650 KLNGEIV
+1650 KMNGEIV

-1718 LIHKIDSVTKKGIQ
+1718 LIHKIDSVTRKGIQ

>member
-27 AFAASSEN
+27 AFAAPSGS
-35 MPSEITLK
+35 MPSEITLQ

-58 SPSFD
+58 SPSFGE
-63 KPLYLHIINMNVG
+63 PLYLHIINMNVG
-76 GKTKVGFC
+76 GKTNVGFC

-124 KYMTDAYKA
+124 KYQTDAYKE
-133 KFGSQLWTDQNMIR
+133 KWGGELWTDQNLIR

-168 SDAEGQ
+168 SDSEGQ
-174 RVAIAKELMYIANA
+174 KVAIAKELMYIANA

-201 YGTTTFYEK
+201 YGTTTFYQKGEK
-210 GCKVID
+210 VLD
-216 NPDCWPDVDVT
+216 NTDCWPDVDVT

-250 QAIMVATPRGEPTID
+250 QAIMVATPSIPTLGN
-265 DYQIVVKKVDSSNPT
+265 YQITVKKVDSSNPT
-280 KGLPGATFSLTM
+280 KGLAGAEFSLEM
-292 VGSDDPSF
+292 VGSDDPKF

-305 TGQDGTYTFK
+305 TGQGGTLTFK
-315 PLKAGT
+315 DLKAGT
-321 YQVTETEAPEGYQI
+321 YQVTETKAPEDYQI
-335 DNPGPYTVTLPM
+335 DNPGPYTVTLPT
-347 NGQKTVTVTATDTP
+347 NGQNTVTVTATDTP
-361 ITTSSGSI
+361 ITLASGSI
-369 RKVDKDIPTMGL
+369 RKVDKDRPTMGL

-388 TGIDNNFK
+388 TGIDNNFT
-396 YEGQTVAGGALTDV
+396 YEGQTVEGGALTDV
-410 PWDTMPVGSYIAEEI
+410 PWDTMPVGSYVAEEI

-440 EFYWDKKS
+440 EFYWDKKNE
-448 DVTLVFEND
+448 VKLVFEND

-578 GTYHETLTTDGAGRI
+578 GTYHEALTTDGAGRI

-792 FTEVEAPE
+792 FTEVEAPA

-844 LPGATFQLRYLDG
+844 LPGATFQLRYLGG

-929 LIKKVDAKNPTKV
+929 LIKKVDAKHPTKV

-986 TEVEAPAGYIIDG
+986 TEIEAPAGYIIDG

-1055 GNIHNN
+1055 GNIHND

-1122 TITFANPSTCS
+1122 TITFANP
-1133 LLIKKVCSINT
+1133 
-1144 DKMLEGAVFDV
+1144 
-1155 RYADGSVVGDSNG
+1155 
-1168 VYETGADG
+1168 
-1176 TILITGLEAN
+1176 
-1186 KAIIVTETKAPNG
+1186 
-1199 FAIDTKPQTVTTI
+1199 
-1212 AGKVVQ
+1212 
-1218 LTFANAPYGKL
+1218 
-1229 VIEKRDAETN
+1229 
-1239 NLLPGAEFRVTTA
+1239 
-1252 AGCEVGQNGV
+1252 
-1262 IGDTTLTSNGIFR
+1262 
-1275 TDADGKIT
+1275 
-1283 ISNLRPGNYIITE
+1283 
-1296 IKAPDGYLIDD
+1296 
-1307 PTRNVTVTAG
+1307 
-1317 DTQTIVFKNHSTCSL
+1317 STCSL

-1481 ITNVRPGS
+1481 ITNVRPGN
-1489 YVITEIK
+1489 YIITEIK

-1650 KLNGEIV
+1650 KMNGEIV

-1718 LIHKIDSVTKKGIQ
+1718 LIHKIDSVTRKGIQ

>member
-27 AFAASSEN
+27 AFAAPSGS
-35 MPSEITLK
+35 MPSEITLQ

-58 SPSFD
+58 SPSFGE
-63 KPLYLHIINMNVG
+63 PLYLHIINMNVG
-76 GKTKVGFC
+76 GETKIGFC

-124 KYMTDAYKA
+124 KYQTDAYKE
-133 KFGSQLWTDQNMIR
+133 KWGGELWTDQNLIR

-174 RVAIAKELMYIANA
+174 KVAIAKELMYIANA

-201 YGTTTFYEK
+201 YGTTTFYQKGEK
-210 GCKVID
+210 VLD
-216 NPDCWPDVDVT
+216 NTDCWPDVDVT
-227 LYHYIGGNATSPDGK
+227 LYRYIGGNATSPDGK

-250 QAIMVATPRGEPTID
+250 QAIMVATPKKSDIPSD
-265 DYQIVVKKVDSSNPT
+265 KYQIVVKKVDSSNPT
-280 KGLPGATFSLTM
+280 KGLAGATFSLEM
-292 VGSDDPSF
+292 VGSDDPKF

-315 PLKAGT
+315 NLKAGT

-335 DNPGPYTVTLPM
+335 DNPGPYAVTLPT
-347 NGQKTVTVTATDTP
+347 NGQKTVTVTALDTP
-361 ITTSSGSI
+361 ITLASGSI
-369 RKVDKDIPTMGL
+369 RKVDKDRPTMGL

-388 TGIDNNFK
+388 TGIDNNFT
-396 YEGQTVAGGALTDV
+396 YEGQTVEGGALTDV
-410 PWDTMPVGSYIAEEI
+410 PWDTMPVGSYVAEEI

-440 EFYWDKKS
+440 EFYWDKKNE
-448 DVTLVFEND
+448 VKLVFEND

-578 GTYHETLTTDGAGRI
+578 GTYHEALTTDGAGRI

-706 TPHEFQVNAGKTEV
+706 TPHEFQVNAGVTNV

-792 FTEVEAPE
+792 FTEVEAPA

-844 LPGATFQLRYLDG
+844 LPGATFQLRYLGG

-869 VTDQNGVCSWTGL
+869 VTDQNGVCSWTSL

-929 LIKKVDAKNPTKV
+929 LIKKVDAKHPTKV

-986 TEVEAPAGYIIDG
+986 TEIEAPAGYIIDG

-1055 GNIHNN
+1055 GNIHND

-1122 TITFANPSTCS
+1122 TITFANP
-1133 LLIKKVCSINT
+1133 
-1144 DKMLEGAVFDV
+1144 
-1155 RYADGSVVGDSNG
+1155 
-1168 VYETGADG
+1168 
-1176 TILITGLEAN
+1176 
-1186 KAIIVTETKAPNG
+1186 
-1199 FAIDTKPQTVTTI
+1199 
-1212 AGKVVQ
+1212 
-1218 LTFANAPYGKL
+1218 
-1229 VIEKRDAETN
+1229 
-1239 NLLPGAEFRVTTA
+1239 
-1252 AGCEVGQNGV
+1252 
-1262 IGDTTLTSNGIFR
+1262 
-1275 TDADGKIT
+1275 
-1283 ISNLRPGNYIITE
+1283 
-1296 IKAPDGYLIDD
+1296 
-1307 PTRNVTVTAG
+1307 
-1317 DTQTIVFKNHSTCSL
+1317 STCSL

-1481 ITNVRPGS
+1481 ITNVRPGN

-1650 KLNGEIV
+1650 KMNGEIV

-1718 LIHKIDSVTKKGIQ
+1718 LIHKIDSVTRKGIQ

-1858 KKLPLGIYTVKEV
+1858 RKLPLGIYTVKEV

>member
-1 MRTKIGTR
+1 MRQKIGTR

-27 AFAASSEN
+27 AFAAPSGS
-35 MPSEITLK
+35 MPSEITLQ

-58 SPSFD
+58 SPSFGE
-63 KPLYLHIINMNVG
+63 PLYLHIINMNVG
-76 GKTKVGFC
+76 GKTNVGFC

-124 KYMTDAYKA
+124 KYQTDAYKE
-133 KFGSQLWTDQNMIR
+133 KWGGELWTDQNLIR

-174 RVAIAKELMYIANA
+174 KVAIAKELMYIANA

-201 YGTTTFYEK
+201 YGTTTFYQKGEK
-210 GCKVID
+210 VLD
-216 NPDCWPDVDVT
+216 NTDCWPDVDVT

-250 QAIMVATPRGEPTID
+250 QAIMVATPSIPTLGN
-265 DYQIVVKKVDSSNPT
+265 YQITVKKVDSSNPT
-280 KGLPGATFSLTM
+280 KGLAGAEFSLEM
-292 VGSDDPSF
+292 VGSDDPKF

-305 TGQDGTYTFK
+305 TGQGGTLTFK
-315 PLKAGT
+315 DLKAGT
-321 YQVTETEAPEGYQI
+321 YQVTETKAPEDYQI
-335 DNPGPYTVTLPM
+335 DNPGPYTVTLPT
-347 NGQKTVTVTATDTP
+347 NGQNTVTVTATDTP
-361 ITTSSGSI
+361 ITLASGSI
-369 RKVDKDIPTMGL
+369 RKVDKDRPTMGL

-388 TGIDNNFK
+388 TGIDNNFT
-396 YEGQTVAGGALTDV
+396 YEGQTVEGGALTDV
-410 PWDTMPVGSYIAEEI
+410 PWDTMPVGSYVAEEI

-440 EFYWDKKS
+440 EFYWDKKNE
-448 DVTLVFEND
+448 VKLVFEND

-515 APEGY
+515 APDGY

-552 GLEIVKIDSVT
+552 GLEIVKINSVT

-706 TPHEFQVNAGKTEV
+706 TPHEFQVNAGVTNV

-792 FTEVEAPE
+792 FTEVEAPA

-844 LPGATFQLRYLDG
+844 LPGATFQLRYLGG
-857 TSGTGGTVIGEK
+857 TSGTGGTAIGEK

-986 TEVEAPAGYIIDG
+986 TEIEAPAGYIIDG

-1055 GNIHNN
+1055 GNIHND

-1122 TITFANPSTCS
+1122 TITFANP
-1133 LLIKKVCSINT
+1133 
-1144 DKMLEGAVFDV
+1144 
-1155 RYADGSVVGDSNG
+1155 
-1168 VYETGADG
+1168 
-1176 TILITGLEAN
+1176 
-1186 KAIIVTETKAPNG
+1186 
-1199 FAIDTKPQTVTTI
+1199 
-1212 AGKVVQ
+1212 
-1218 LTFANAPYGKL
+1218 
-1229 VIEKRDAETN
+1229 
-1239 NLLPGAEFRVTTA
+1239 
-1252 AGCEVGQNGV
+1252 
-1262 IGDTTLTSNGIFR
+1262 
-1275 TDADGKIT
+1275 
-1283 ISNLRPGNYIITE
+1283 
-1296 IKAPDGYLIDD
+1296 
-1307 PTRNVTVTAG
+1307 
-1317 DTQTIVFKNHSTCSL
+1317 STCSL

-1471 FTTGADGKIT
+1471 FTTGADGKTT

-1489 YVITEIK
+1489 YIITEIK

-1650 KLNGEIV
+1650 KMNGEIV

-1718 LIHKIDSVTKKGIQ
+1718 LIHKIDSVTRKGIQ